1 MPPGI
6 QITETVI
13 DNSVEIIDSELIVE
27 EIQIKSC
34 PIDHDIGSFSIVLKE
49 SNATTNDTVC
59 SPTLNGKV
67 DTNGDVK
74 KDSSYVQN
82 YKEASL
88 AVAKDYSKLNGTD
101 EQKPMINGDS
111 TKTIAVKNIEEDKAV
126 VIAKKEPA
134 KKPVRKVTRPK
145 VLKNLESHNYLYD
158 RLYDSTCP
166 RVPNLCNERT
176 CLGSVMAIP
185 GRGDVARE
193 RDEVLSD
200 AKDFFGQYFASI
212 RRANTPAHEA
222 RWKTVQEEVASTG
235 TYQLTTTELVFG
247 AKLAWRNASRCIGRI
262 QWSKLQVFDCRQVTT
277 TSGMFEALCNH
288 IKYSTNKGNIRS
300 AITVFPQRTDC
311 SHDYRIWNSQLI
323 SYAGYRQPDGS
334 VLGDPMHCEFTELC
348 IKLGWKAPRT
358 AWDVLPLVLSANG
371 KDPDYFEIPRELVME
386 IPMTHPNYEWF
397 EDLQLRWYALPAVS
411 GMRFDCGGI
420 EFTANAFNGW
430 YMSTEIGCRNFCD
443 TNRLNMLE
451 KVAQLM
457 GLDTRTPV
465 TLWRDKALVEV
476 NVAVL
481 HSFQQHNATIVDHH
495 TAAESFIKH
504 LDNENRLR
512 SGCPADWIWIVPPM
526 SSSITPVF
534 HQEMALYYLR
544 PAYEYQEP
552 AWKTHQWQKSKPIT
566 GKRPIN
572 RKFHFKQIARA
583 VKFTSKLFG
592 RALSKRIKATV
603 LYATETGKS
612 EQYAKELGVIF
623 GHAFNAQVHCM
634 ADYDITSIEHEALLL
649 VVTSTFGNG
658 DPPENGVAFGD
669 HLCEIL
675 YADHVGNESA
685 ANSQLATPKSFIKAN
700 SQMEFQKY
708 TVTNPKQLSRLESLK
723 GSGTETASIDSF
735 GPLSNVRFAVFALGS
750 SAYPNFCNFGKYVDK
765 LLGDLGGERIHD
777 LATGDEMCGQDQAFR
792 KWASG
797 VFNVACET
805 FCLDDDETL
814 QEAKRAL
821 GTVALSEETVRFSDP
836 ESCPPTLPVALQS
849 AVNRQLVSCVVR
861 ANKDLGDESA
871 ERSTIFIDLEPK
883 ESIKY
888 DPGDHVGMLACNRQ
902 ELVEGLLGRLKD
914 VDDYDEPLQLQLMK
928 ETHTSSGPVKS
939 WEPHERLP
947 AVSVRDLFTRFLDIT
962 TPPTT
967 ILLQY
972 LATTCE
978 NDEQRRQLN
987 LLAND
992 PAAYEDWRLYNFPTL
1007 LEVLEQFPSARPS
1020 GSLLAALLSP
1030 LQPRFYSISSSPL
1043 AHPKRLHL
1051 TVAVVSYKTQD
1062 GVGPLHYGVCSNYL
1076 MDRKPGD
1083 EVYLFIRSA
1092 PNFHLPQDPAV
1103 PLILIGPGTG
1113 IAPFRGFWHHRR
1125 AMISPRNRANA
1136 GPVWLFFGC
1145 RTRTMDLYREEKEQA
1160 KKDGVLSKVFLA
1172 LSREKGVPKMYVQEL
1187 AETVGSDIHD
1197 LLLNKG
1203 AHFYVCGDCKMAED
1217 VHQKLKGIIKKYGE
1231 MTDEQAQNIMYML
1244 KEENRYHEDI
1254 FGITLRTAEVHSA
1267 SRESARRNRVAEL
1280 P

>member
-1 MPPGI
+1 MAPGVVPNPDVMI
-6 QITETVI
+6 NGPLDVI
-13 DNSVEIIDSELIVE
+13 AQNDRIIPEIKESIP
-27 EIQIKSC
+27 KSC
-34 PIDHDIGSFSIVLKE
+34 PIDHLDDVSVNDVGMKIVKL
-49 SNATTNDTVC
+49 D
-59 SPTLNGKV
+59 
-67 DTNGDVK
+67 K
-74 KDSSYVQN
+74 KQ
-82 YKEASL
+82 
-88 AVAKDYSKLNGTD
+88 
-101 EQKPMINGDS
+101 P
-111 TKTIAVKNIEEDKAV
+111 
-126 VIAKKEPA
+126 
-134 KKPVRKVTRPK
+134 RKVVRPK
-145 VLKNLESHNYLYD
+145 VLKNHETREYLYD
-158 RLYDSTCP
+158 RLYDTTCP
-166 RVPNLCNERT
+166 RVSTLCNEKT
-176 CLGSVMAIP
+176 CLGSLMAIP
-185 GRGDVARE
+185 GRGDVP
-193 RDEVLSD
+193 RDPEEVLND
-200 AKDFFGQYFASI
+200 AKDFLGQYFASI

-222 RWKTVQEEVASTG
+222 RWKVVQEEVAKTG

-300 AITVFPQRTDC
+300 AITVFPQRTDGK
-311 SHDYRIWNSQLI
+311 HDYRIWNSQLI
-323 SYAGYRQPDGS
+323 SYAGYRQPDGT

-348 IKLGWKAPRT
+348 LKLGWKPPKT
-358 AWDVLPLVLSANG
+358 AWDILPLVLSANG

-386 IPMTHPNYEWF
+386 IHMTHPTYEWF
-397 EDLQLRWYALPAVS
+397 EELQLRWYALPAVS
-411 GMRFDCGGI
+411 SMRFDCGGI

-451 KVAQLM
+451 KVAEKM

-465 TLWRDKALVEV
+465 NLWKDKTLVEV

-495 TAAESFIKH
+495 TASESFIKH

-603 LYATETGKS
+603 LFATETGKS

-634 ADYDITSIEHEALLL
+634 SDYDITCIEHEALLL

-658 DPPENGVAFGD
+658 DPPENGVEFAE
-669 HLCEIL
+669 HLCELL
-675 YADHVGNESA
+675 YADQVGDESTGA
-685 ANSQLATPKSFIKAN
+685 SQMLTPKSFIKAN
-700 SQMEFQKY
+700 SQIELQRY
-708 TVTNPKQLSRLESLK
+708 AVTNPKQLSRLESLK
-723 GSGTETASIDSF
+723 GSATDATSIDNF

-765 LLGDLGGERIHD
+765 LLGELGGERIHD
-777 LATGDEMCGQDQAFR
+777 VATGDEMCGQDQAFR
-792 KWASG
+792 KWASS

-821 GTVALSEETVRFSDP
+821 GTVTLSEETVRFAYP
-836 ESCPPTLPVALQS
+836 AGKPPTLLNGLQS
-849 AVNRQLVSCVVR
+849 ALNRQLITCTVK
-861 ANKDLGDESA
+861 ANKDLGDSTA
-871 ERSTIFIDLEPK
+871 ERSTIFIDMEPK
-883 ESIKY
+883 SEIKY
-888 DPGDHVGMLACNRQ
+888 DPGDHVGIIACNRK
-902 ELVEGLLGRLKD
+902 ELVDNLLARLKD
-914 VDDYDEPLQLQLMK
+914 IEDFDTPVNLQLMK
-928 ETHTSSGPVKS
+928 ETHTSNGPVKS

-947 AVSVRDLFTRFLDIT
+947 PVSVRDLFTRFLDIT

-972 LATTCE
+972 LAKTCS
-978 NDEQRRQLN
+978 DETQRKQLTI
-987 LLAND
+987 LATD
-992 PAAYEDWRLYNFPTL
+992 PSAYEDWRHFYFPTL
-1007 LEVLEQFPSARPS
+1007 SEVLDQFPSAKPS
-1020 GSLLAALLSP
+1020 ASLLAALLSP

-1051 TVAVVSYKTQD
+1051 TVAVVTYRTQD
-1062 GVGPLHYGVCSNYL
+1062 GEGPVHYGVCSNYL

-1092 PNFHLPQDPAV
+1092 PNFHLPQDLSV

-1113 IAPFRGFWHHRR
+1113 IAPFRGFWHHRKALLNTR
-1125 AMISPRNRANA
+1125 ARPNA

-1160 KKDGVLSKVFLA
+1160 LRDGVLSKVFLA
-1172 LSREKGVPKMYVQEL
+1172 LSREKNIPKMYVQEL
-1187 AETVGSDIHD
+1187 AEKEGAEIHD
-1197 LLLNKG
+1197 LLINSG

-1217 VHQKLKGIIKKYGE
+1217 VHQKLKGIIKKHGN
-1231 MTDEQAQNIMYML
+1231 MTDEQAQNFMFIL

-1267 SRESARRNRVAEL
+1267 SRESARRNRVAAL

>member
-1 MPPGI
+1 MAPGVI
-6 QITETVI
+6 QNAESLLDSALKSISA
-13 DNSVEIIDSELIVE
+13 DRSGIIDQLTSG
-27 EIQIKSC
+27 KSC
-34 PIDHDIGSFSIVLKE
+34 PIDHAESVIDSVVLSVVKSDEKE
-49 SNATTNDTVC
+49 NQSRA
-59 SPTLNGKV
+59 V
-67 DTNGDVK
+67 DG
-74 KDSSYVQN
+74 
-82 YKEASL
+82 
-88 AVAKDYSKLNGTD
+88 VAKFEITKL
-101 EQKPMINGDS
+101 
-111 TKTIAVKNIEEDKAV
+111 DKKV
-126 VIAKKEPA
+126 P
-134 KKPVRKVTRPK
+134 RKVIRPK
-145 VLKNLESHNYLYD
+145 VLKNHESREYLYD
-158 RLYDSTCP
+158 RLYDTTCP
-166 RVPNLCNERT
+166 RVPTLCNERA
-176 CLGSVMAIP
+176 CLGSLMAIP
-185 GRGDVARE
+185 GRGDVPRE
-193 RDEVLSD
+193 SEEVLND
-200 AKDFFGQYFASI
+200 AKDFLGQYFASI

-222 RWKTVQEEVASTG
+222 RWKAVQEEVAKTG

-300 AITVFPQRTDC
+300 AITVFPQRTDGK
-311 SHDYRIWNSQLI
+311 HDYRIWNSQLI
-323 SYAGYRQPDGS
+323 SYAGYRQPDGT

-348 IKLGWKAPRT
+348 LKLGWKPSRT
-358 AWDVLPLVLSANG
+358 AWDILPLVLSANG
-371 KDPDYFEIPRELVME
+371 KDPDYFEIPRDLVME
-386 IPMTHPNYEWF
+386 IQMTHPNYEWF
-397 EDLQLRWYALPAVS
+397 RELELRWYALPAVS
-411 GMRFDCGGI
+411 SMRFDCGGI

-451 KVAQLM
+451 KVAQKM

-465 TLWRDKALVEV
+465 NLWKDKALVEV
-476 NVAVL
+476 NIAVL

-495 TAAESFIKH
+495 TASESFIKH

-658 DPPENGVAFGD
+658 DPPENGVAFGE

-675 YADHVGNESA
+675 YADQVAGEDSTGS
-685 ANSQLATPKSFIKAN
+685 SQMLTPKSFIKAN
-700 SQMEFQKY
+700 SQIELQRY
-708 TVTNPKQLSRLESLK
+708 STGNPKQLNRLESLK
-723 GSGTETASIDSF
+723 GSATDAASIDSF

-777 LATGDEMCGQDQAFR
+777 VATGDEMCGQDQAFR
-792 KWASG
+792 KWASS

-821 GTVALSEETVRFSDP
+821 GSFTLSEETVRFA
-836 ESCPPTLPVALQS
+836 CPAVQPPALPVALQS
-849 AVNRQLVSCVVR
+849 ALNRQLVTCIVK
-861 ANKDLGDESA
+861 ANKDLGDSSA
-871 ERSTIFIDLEPK
+871 ERSTIFIDMEPK
-883 ESIKY
+883 SEIKY
-888 DPGDHVGMLACNRQ
+888 DPGDHVGIIACNRK
-902 ELVEGLLGRLKD
+902 ELVESLLARLKD
-914 VDDYDEPLQLQLMK
+914 VSDYNEPVQLQLMK

-947 AVSVRDLFTRFLDIT
+947 PVSVRDLFTRFLDIT

-972 LATTCE
+972 LAKTCE
-978 NDEQRRQLN
+978 NDEEKKQLN
-987 LLAND
+987 ILATD
-992 PAAYEDWRLYNFPTL
+992 PAAYEDWRHFHFPTL
-1007 LEVLEQFPSARPS
+1007 PEVLDQFPSAKPS
-1020 GSLLAALLSP
+1020 ASLLAALLSP
-1030 LQPRFYSISSSPL
+1030 LQPRFYSISSSPI

-1051 TVAVVSYKTQD
+1051 TVAVVTYRTQD
-1062 GVGPLHYGVCSNYL
+1062 GEGPVHYGVCSNYL

-1092 PNFHLPQDPAV
+1092 PNFHLPQDLTV

-1113 IAPFRGFWHHRR
+1113 IAPFRGFWHHRKAQLTSR
-1125 AMISPRNRANA
+1125 SRPTA

-1145 RTRTMDLYREEKEQA
+1145 RTKTMDLYREEKEQA
-1160 KKDGVLSKVFLA
+1160 LKEGVLSKVFLA
-1172 LSREKGVPKMYVQEL
+1172 LSREKNIPKMYVQEL
-1187 AETVGSDIHD
+1187 AENEGSEIYE
-1197 LLLNKG
+1197 LLVNRG

-1217 VHQKLKGIIKKYGE
+1217 VHQKLKGIIKKHGA
-1231 MTDEQAQNIMYML
+1231 MTDEQVQNFMFLL

-1267 SRESARRNRVAEL
+1267 SRESARRNRVAAQ

>member
-1 MPPGI
+1 MAPGVI
-6 QITETVI
+6 QNSETIINNSLEVI
-13 DNSVEIIDSELIVE
+13 AADNGAFMNQLLV
-27 EIQIKSC
+27 QPKTC
-34 PIDHDIGSFSIVLKE
+34 PIDHFDFPE
-49 SNATTNDTVC
+49 
-59 SPTLNGKV
+59 
-67 DTNGDVK
+67 
-74 KDSSYVQN
+74 
-82 YKEASL
+82 
-88 AVAKDYSKLNGTD
+88 NGTED
-101 EQKPMINGDS
+101 GQ
-111 TKTIAVKNIEEDKAV
+111 VKIEEV
-126 VIAKKEPA
+126 KEL
-134 KKPVRKVTRPK
+134 KKPVRRVIRPK
-145 VLKNLESHNYLYD
+145 VLKNYESHDYLYD
-158 RLYDSTCP
+158 RLYEDTCP
-166 RVPNLCNERT
+166 RVPTLCNERA
-176 CLGSVMAIP
+176 CLGSLMAIP
-185 GRGDVARE
+185 GRGE
-193 RDEVLSD
+193 EPRDPEEVLND

-222 RWKTVQEEVASTG
+222 RWKLVQDEVARTG

-300 AITVFPQRTDC
+300 AITVFPQRTDGK
-311 SHDYRIWNSQLI
+311 HDYRIWNSQLI
-323 SYAGYRQPDGS
+323 SYAGYRQPDGT

-348 IKLGWKAPRT
+348 IKLGWKPPRT
-358 AWDVLPLVLSANG
+358 AWDILPLVLSANG

-386 IPMTHPNYEWF
+386 IHMTHPGYDWF
-397 EDLQLRWYALPAVS
+397 EELNLRWYALPAVS
-411 GMRFDCGGI
+411 SMRFDCGGI

-443 TNRLNMLE
+443 TNRLNVLE
-451 KVAQLM
+451 KVAQKM

-465 TLWRDKALVEV
+465 NLWRDKALVEV

-481 HSFQQHNATIVDHH
+481 HSFQQQNATIVDHH
-495 TAAESFIKH
+495 TASESFIKH

-544 PAYEYQEP
+544 PSYEYQEP

-658 DPPENGVAFGD
+658 DPPENGVAFGE

-675 YADHVGNESA
+675 YTDQVGEEMTGN
-685 ANSQLATPKSFIKAN
+685 QMLTPKSFIKAN
-700 SQMEFQKY
+700 SQMELQRY
-708 TVTNPKQLSRLESLK
+708 AAGNPKKLSRLESLK
-723 GSGTETASIDSF
+723 GSATDATSIDSF

-777 LATGDEMCGQDQAFR
+777 IATGDEMCGQDQAFR
-792 KWASG
+792 KWASS

-821 GTVALSEETVRFSDP
+821 GTVALSEETVRFAHAVGR
-836 ESCPPTLPVALQS
+836 PPTLPAALQS
-849 AVNRQLVSCVVR
+849 ALNKQFVTCIVK
-861 ANKDLGDESA
+861 ANKDLGDASA
-871 ERSTIFIDLEPK
+871 ERSTIFIDMEPK
-883 ESIKY
+883 DEIKY
-888 DPGDHVGMLACNRQ
+888 DPGDHVGIIACNRK
-902 ELVEGLLGRLKD
+902 ELVDGLLARLQD
-914 VDDYDEPLQLQLMK
+914 VDDFDEPLQLQLMK

-947 AVSVRDLFTRFLDIT
+947 VLSVRDLFTRFLDIT

-972 LATTCE
+972 LAKTCE
-978 NDEQRRQLN
+978 DEEERKQLSI
-987 LLAND
+987 LATD
-992 PAAYEDWRLYNFPTL
+992 PGAYEDWRHFHFPTL
-1007 LEVLEQFPSARPS
+1007 PEVLDQFQSARPS
-1020 GSLLAALLSP
+1020 ASLIAALLSP
-1030 LQPRFYSISSSPL
+1030 LQPRFYSISSSPI

-1051 TVAVVSYKTQD
+1051 TVAVVTYRTQD
-1062 GVGPLHYGVCSNYL
+1062 GEGPVHYGVCSNYL

-1092 PNFHLPQDPAV
+1092 PNFHLPQDLSV

-1125 AMISPRNRANA
+1125 AMLNSRSRQNA

-1145 RTRTMDLYREEKEQA
+1145 RTKTMDLYREEKEQA
-1160 KKDGVLSKVFLA
+1160 LKEGVLSKVFLA
-1172 LSREKGVPKMYVQEL
+1172 LSREKCVPKMYVQEV
-1187 AETVGSDIHD
+1187 AEKEGQEIHD
-1197 LLLNKG
+1197 LLINRG

-1217 VHQKLKGIIKKYGE
+1217 VHQKLKGIIKKHGN
-1231 MTDEQAQNIMYML
+1231 MTDDQVQNFMFML

-1254 FGITLRTAEVHSA
+1254 FGITLRTAEVHNA
-1267 SRESARRNRVAEL
+1267 SRESARRNRVAAQ

>member
-1 MPPGI
+1 M
-6 QITETVI
+6 
-13 DNSVEIIDSELIVE
+13 
-27 EIQIKSC
+27 
-34 PIDHDIGSFSIVLKE
+34 SFILFQ
-49 SNATTNDTVC
+49 
-59 SPTLNGKV
+59 PT
-67 DTNGDVK
+67 
-74 KDSSYVQN
+74 
-82 YKEASL
+82 
-88 AVAKDYSKLNGTD
+88 
-101 EQKPMINGDS
+101 
-111 TKTIAVKNIEEDKAV
+111 
-126 VIAKKEPA
+126 
-134 KKPVRKVTRPK
+134 
-145 VLKNLESHNYLYD
+145 
-158 RLYDSTCP
+158 
-166 RVPNLCNERT
+166 LCNEKS

-185 GRGDVARE
+185 GRGDE
-193 RDEVLSD
+193 PRDPEEVLND
-200 AKDFFGQYFASI
+200 AKDFLGQYFASI

-222 RWKTVQEEVASTG
+222 RWNAVQEEVEKTG

-300 AITVFPQRTDC
+300 AITLFPQRTDGK
-311 SHDYRIWNSQLI
+311 HDYRIWNSQLI
-323 SYAGYRQPDGS
+323 SYAGYKQPDGT

-348 IKLGWKAPRT
+348 LKLGWKPPRT
-358 AWDVLPLVLSANG
+358 AWDILPLVLSANG
-371 KDPDYFEIPRELVME
+371 KDPDYFEIPRELIME
-386 IPMTHPNYEWF
+386 IHMTHPTYEWF
-397 EDLQLRWYALPAVS
+397 EDLNLRWYALPAVS
-411 GMRFDCGGI
+411 SMRFDCGGI

-443 TNRLNMLE
+443 SNRLNMLE
-451 KVAQLM
+451 KVAQKM
-457 GLDTRTPV
+457 GCDTRTPV
-465 TLWRDKALVEV
+465 TLWKDKALVET

-495 TAAESFIKH
+495 TASESFVKH

-544 PAYEYQEP
+544 PSYEYQEP

-566 GKRPIN
+566 GKKPIN

-675 YADHVGNESA
+675 YADQVEEAGNQ
-685 ANSQLATPKSFIKAN
+685 NMPTPKSFIKAN
-700 SQMEFQKY
+700 SQIELQKF
-708 TVTNPKQLSRLESLK
+708 TVGNPKQLNRLESLK
-723 GSGTETASIDSF
+723 GSATDTASIDSF

-777 LATGDEMCGQDQAFR
+777 VATGDEMCGQDQAFR
-792 KWASG
+792 KWASS

-821 GTVALSEETVRFSDP
+821 GTVTLSEETVRFTNP
-836 ESCPPTLPVALQS
+836 ETNAPSLTVALQS
-849 AVNRQLVSCVVR
+849 TLNRQLITCIVK
-861 ANKDLGDESA
+861 ANKDLGDDSA
-871 ERSTIFIDLEPK
+871 ERSTIFIEMEPK
-883 ESIKY
+883 DEIKY
-888 DPGDHVGMLACNRQ
+888 DPGDHVGIIACNRK
-902 ELVEGLLGRLKD
+902 ELVDVLLARLKD
-914 VDDYDEPLQLQLMK
+914 VSEYDEPLQLQLMK

-947 AVSVRDLFTRFLDIT
+947 VVTVRELFTRFLDIT

-978 NDEQRRQLN
+978 NEDERTQLS
-987 LLAND
+987 LLASD
-992 PAAYEDWRLYNFPTL
+992 PGAYEDWRHFHFPTL
-1007 LEVLEQFPSARPS
+1007 PEVLEQFPSARPNA
-1020 GSLLAALLSP
+1020 SLLAAFLSP
-1030 LQPRFYSISSSPL
+1030 LQPRFYSISSSPI
-1043 AHPKRLHL
+1043 AHPKKLHL
-1051 TVAVVSYKTQD
+1051 TVAVVTYRTQE
-1062 GVGPLHYGVCSNYL
+1062 GEGPVHYGVCSNYL

-1083 EVYLFIRSA
+1083 KVYLFIRSA
-1092 PNFHLPQDPAV
+1092 PNFHLPEDLSV

-1125 AMISPRNRANA
+1125 ALLNAQARPNA

-1145 RTRTMDLYREEKEQA
+1145 RTKTMDLYREEKEQA
-1160 KKDGVLSKVFLA
+1160 LKEKVLSRVFLA
-1172 LSREKGVPKMYVQEL
+1172 LSREKNIPKMYVQEL
-1187 AETVGSDIHD
+1187 AEKEGAEIHD
-1197 LLLNKG
+1197 LLINRG

-1217 VHQKLKGIIKKYGE
+1217 VNQKLKGIIMKYSS
-1231 MTDEQAQNIMYML
+1231 MTKDQVQNYMLKL

-1267 SRESARRNRVAEL
+1267 SRESARRNRVAAQ

>member
-1 MPPGI
+1 MAPG
-6 QITETVI
+6 VI
-13 DNSVEIIDSELIVE
+13 KNSHTNNTLEAIAHEEGLIKELAKE
-27 EIQIKSC
+27 AC
-34 PIDHDIGSFSIVLKE
+34 PIGHLDLADNEK
-49 SNATTNDTVC
+49 
-59 SPTLNGKV
+59 NGV
-67 DTNGDVK
+67 NGNEDVK
-74 KDSSYVQN
+74 IRIT
-82 YKEASL
+82 
-88 AVAKDYSKLNGTD
+88 KL
-101 EQKPMINGDS
+101 
-111 TKTIAVKNIEEDKAV
+111 DKKV
-126 VIAKKEPA
+126 P
-134 KKPVRKVTRPK
+134 RKVARPK
-145 VLKNLESHNYLYD
+145 VLKNNESKEYLYD
-158 RLYDSTCP
+158 RLYETTSP
-166 RVPNLCNERT
+166 RVPTLCNERA
-176 CLGSVMAIP
+176 CLGSLMAIP
-185 GRGDVARE
+185 GRGDVPRSPE
-193 RDEVLSD
+193 EVLSD
-200 AKDFFGQYFASI
+200 AKDFLGQYFASI
-212 RRANTPAHEA
+212 RRANTVAHEA
-222 RWKTVQEEVASTG
+222 RWKTVQEEVVKTG

-300 AITVFPQRTDC
+300 AITMFPQRTDGK
-311 SHDYRIWNSQLI
+311 HDYRIWNSQLI
-323 SYAGYRQPDGS
+323 SYAGYKQPDGT

-348 IKLGWKAPRT
+348 MKLGWKPPRT
-358 AWDVLPLVLSANG
+358 AWDILPLVLSANG

-386 IPMTHPNYEWF
+386 IHMTHPTYEWF
-397 EDLQLRWYALPAVS
+397 EELQLRWYALPAVS
-411 GMRFDCGGI
+411 SMRFDCGGI

-443 TNRLNMLE
+443 TNRLNMLG
-451 KVAQLM
+451 KVAAKM

-465 TLWRDKALVEV
+465 NLWKDKALVEV

-495 TAAESFIKH
+495 TASESFIKH

-634 ADYDITSIEHEALLL
+634 MDYDITSIEHEALLL

-658 DPPENGVAFGD
+658 DPPENGVAFGEN
-669 HLCEIL
+669 LCEIL
-675 YADHVGNESA
+675 YADQVGEDSSGG
-685 ANSQLATPKSFIKAN
+685 SQLLTPKSLIKAN
-700 SQMEFQKY
+700 SQIEYQKY
-708 TVTNPKQLSRLESLK
+708 AVGNPRQLSRLESLK
-723 GSGTETASIDSF
+723 GSATDATSIDSF

-792 KWASG
+792 KWASS

-821 GTVALSEETVRFSDP
+821 GTVALSEETVRFITP
-836 ESCPPTLPVALQS
+836 EVKPPELLTALQS
-849 AVNRQLVSCVVR
+849 TMNRQLTTCIVK
-861 ANKDLGDESA
+861 ANKDLGDTSA
-871 ERSTIFIDLEPK
+871 ERSTIFIDMEPMG
-883 ESIKY
+883 EINY
-888 DPGDHVGMLACNRQ
+888 DPGDHVGIMACNRK
-902 ELVEGLLGRLKD
+902 ELVDRLLSRLKD
-914 VDDYDEPLQLQLMK
+914 VDNYDEPLQLQLMK

-939 WEPHERLP
+939 WEPHEKLP
-947 AVSVRDLFTRFLDIT
+947 PITLRDLFTRFLDIT

-972 LATTCE
+972 LATTCDNE
-978 NDEQRRQLN
+978 EERKQLST
-987 LLAND
+987 LATD
-992 PAAYEDWRLYNFPTL
+992 PAAYEDWRHYHFPTL
-1007 LEVLEQFPSARPS
+1007 PEVLTQFPSTKPRA
-1020 GSLLAALLSP
+1020 SLLAAILSP
-1030 LQPRFYSISSSPL
+1030 LQPRFYSISSSPI

-1051 TVAVVSYKTQD
+1051 TVAVVTYRTQD
-1062 GVGPLHYGVCSNYL
+1062 GEGPVHYGVCSNYL

-1092 PNFHLPQDPAV
+1092 PNFHLPHDLSV

-1113 IAPFRGFWHHRR
+1113 IAPFRGFWHHRKALLNTR
-1125 AMISPRNRANA
+1125 TRSNI

-1160 KKDGVLSKVFLA
+1160 LKDGVLSKVFLA
-1172 LSREKGVPKMYVQEL
+1172 LSREKTIPKMYVQEL
-1187 AETVGSDIHD
+1187 AEMEGAEIHD
-1197 LLLNKG
+1197 LLVNKG
-1203 AHFYVCGDCKMAED
+1203 GHFYVCGDCKMAED
-1217 VHQKLKGIIKKYGE
+1217 VNQKLRGIIKKHGD
-1231 MTDEQAQNIMYML
+1231 MTDEQVQNFMFIM

-1267 SRESARRNRVAEL
+1267 SRESARRNRVAAQ

>member
-1 MPPGI
+1 MAPGVAQNSETI
-6 QITETVI
+6 INDSIANGTLTIGNGTLTIGNGTLTIANGNGSVVKEVVETVKACP
-13 DNSVEIIDSELIVE
+13 VEL
-27 EIQIKSC
+27 
-34 PIDHDIGSFSIVLKE
+34 P
-49 SNATTNDTVC
+49 C
-59 SPTLNGKV
+59 SKV
-67 DTNGDVK
+67 
-74 KDSSYVQN
+74 
-82 YKEASL
+82 
-88 AVAKDYSKLNGTD
+88 
-101 EQKPMINGDS
+101 
-111 TKTIAVKNIEEDKAV
+111 
-126 VIAKKEPA
+126 
-134 KKPVRKVTRPK
+134 KPVRRVIRPK
-145 VLKNLESHNYLYD
+145 VLKNLESHDYLYD
-158 RLYDSTCP
+158 RLYDTTCP
-166 RVPNLCNERT
+166 RAPSLCNEKA
-176 CLGSVMAIP
+176 CLGSLMAIP
-185 GRGDVARE
+185 GRGEVPRE
-193 RDEVLSD
+193 PEEVLND
-200 AKDFFGQYFASI
+200 AKDFLGQYFASI

-222 RWKTVQEEVASTG
+222 RWKVVQEEVAKTG

-288 IKYSTNKGNIRS
+288 MKYSTNKGNIRS
-300 AITVFPQRTDC
+300 AMTVFPQRTDMQ
-311 SHDYRIWNSQLI
+311 HDYRIWNSQLI
-323 SYAGYRQPDGS
+323 SYAGYRQPDGT

-348 IKLGWKAPRT
+348 LKLGWKPPKT
-358 AWDVLPLVLSANG
+358 AWDILPLVLSANG
-371 KDPDYFEIPRELVME
+371 KDPDYFDIPRELVME
-386 IPMTHPNYEWF
+386 INMTHPTYEWF
-397 EDLQLRWYALPAVS
+397 EELNLRWYALPAVAN
-411 GMRFDCGGI
+411 MRFDCGGI

-451 KVAQLM
+451 KVAQKM
-457 GLDTRTPV
+457 GLDTRTPI
-465 TLWRDKALVEV
+465 TLWKDKALVEC

-495 TAAESFIKH
+495 TASESFIKH

-526 SSSITPVF
+526 SSSVTPVF
-534 HQEMALYYLR
+534 HQEMALYYLK
-544 PAYEYQEP
+544 PSYEYQEP

-612 EQYAKELGVIF
+612 EQFAKELGVIF

-658 DPPENGVAFGD
+658 DPPENGVAFGE
-669 HLCEIL
+669 HLCELL
-675 YADHVGNESA
+675 YADQVGEEGSGN
-685 ANSQLATPKSFIKAN
+685 QMLTPKSFIKAN
-700 SQMEFQKY
+700 SQMEMQRWSG
-708 TVTNPKQLSRLESLK
+708 NPKKLNRLESLK
-723 GSGTETASIDSF
+723 GSTTDATSIDCF

-797 VFNVACET
+797 VFNVSCET

-821 GTVALSEETVRFSDP
+821 GTVALSEETVRFAPP
-836 ESCPPTLPVALQS
+836 EVRPPTLQVALKTALNKKFIQ
-849 AVNRQLVSCVVR
+849 CVVK
-861 ANKDLGDESA
+861 ANKDLGDGSS
-871 ERSTIFIDLEPK
+871 ERSTIFIDMEPK
-883 ESIKY
+883 EEFKY
-888 DPGDHVGMLACNRQ
+888 DPGDHVGIIACNRK
-902 ELVEGLLGRLKD
+902 ELVDSILLRLKD
-914 VDDYDEPLQLQLMK
+914 VDDYDQPLQLQLMK

-947 AVSVRDLFTRFLDIT
+947 VMSVRELFTRFLDIT

-978 NDEQRRQLN
+978 NEDERNQLN
-987 LLAND
+987 SLATE
-992 PAAYEDWRLYNFPTL
+992 PGAYEDWRHFYFPTVS
-1007 LEVLEQFPSARPS
+1007 EVLEQFSSARPS
-1020 GSLLAALLSP
+1020 ASLLAALLSP
-1030 LQPRFYSISSSPL
+1030 LQPRFYSISSSPI

-1051 TVAVVSYKTQD
+1051 TVAVVQYRTQD
-1062 GVGPLHYGVCSNYL
+1062 GEGPLHYGVCSNYL
-1076 MDRKPGD
+1076 MDRNPGD
-1083 EVYLFIRSA
+1083 EVYLFHRSA
-1092 PNFHLPQDPAV
+1092 PNFHLPQDLSV

-1125 AMISPRNRANA
+1125 AQLNTRKRPAA

-1145 RTRTMDLYREEKEQA
+1145 RTKSMNLYREEKEQA
-1160 KKDGVLSKVFLA
+1160 VKDGVLSKVFLA
-1172 LSREKGVPKMYVQEL
+1172 LSREKNIPKMYVQDL
-1187 AETVGSDIHD
+1187 AEQEGPEIQD
-1197 LLLNKG
+1197 LLVNRG

-1217 VHQKLKGIIKKYGE
+1217 VHQKLKGIIKKHGN
-1231 MTDEQAQNIMYML
+1231 MTDEQVQNFMYML

-1267 SRESARRNRVAEL
+1267 SRESARRNRVAAQ

>member
-1 MPPGI
+1 
-6 QITETVI
+6 
-13 DNSVEIIDSELIVE
+13 
-27 EIQIKSC
+27 
-34 PIDHDIGSFSIVLKE
+34 
-49 SNATTNDTVC
+49 
-59 SPTLNGKV
+59 
-67 DTNGDVK
+67 
-74 KDSSYVQN
+74 
-82 YKEASL
+82 
-88 AVAKDYSKLNGTD
+88 
-101 EQKPMINGDS
+101 
-111 TKTIAVKNIEEDKAV
+111 
-126 VIAKKEPA
+126 
-134 KKPVRKVTRPK
+134 
-145 VLKNLESHNYLYD
+145 
-158 RLYDSTCP
+158 
-166 RVPNLCNERT
+166 
-176 CLGSVMAIP
+176 
-185 GRGDVARE
+185 
-193 RDEVLSD
+193 
-200 AKDFFGQYFASI
+200 
-212 RRANTPAHEA
+212 
-222 RWKTVQEEVASTG
+222 
-235 TYQLTTTELVFG
+235 
-247 AKLAWRNASRCIGRI
+247 
-262 QWSKLQVFDCRQVTT
+262 
-277 TSGMFEALCNH
+277 
-288 IKYSTNKGNIRS
+288 
-300 AITVFPQRTDC
+300 
-311 SHDYRIWNSQLI
+311 
-323 SYAGYRQPDGS
+323 
-334 VLGDPMHCEFTELC
+334 MHCEFTELC
-348 IKLGWKAPRT
+348 LKLGWKPPKT
-358 AWDVLPLVLSANG
+358 AWDILPLVLSANG

-386 IPMTHPNYEWF
+386 VPMTHPTYEWF
-397 EDLQLRWYALPAVS
+397 EELKLRWYALPAVS
-411 GMRFDCGGI
+411 SMRFDCGGI

-451 KVAQLM
+451 KVAQKM

-465 TLWRDKALVEV
+465 NLWKDKALVEV

-495 TAAESFIKH
+495 TASESFIKH

-512 SGCPADWIWIVPPM
+512 SGCPADWIWIIPPM

-544 PAYEYQEP
+544 PSYEYQEP

-612 EQYAKELGVIF
+612 EQFAKELGVIF

-658 DPPENGVAFGD
+658 DPPENGVAFGE

-675 YADHVGNESA
+675 YADQVGEDPISN
-685 ANSQLATPKSFIKAN
+685 NQMMIPKTFIKAN
-700 SQMEFQKY
+700 SQMELQRYAVGNTK
-708 TVTNPKQLSRLESLK
+708 NLSRLESLK
-723 GSGTETASIDSF
+723 GSTTDATSIDSF

-792 KWASG
+792 KWASS

-821 GTVALSEETVRFSDP
+821 GTVALSEETVRFAHP
-836 ESCPPTLPVALQS
+836 EVCPLSLREALQS
-849 AVNRQLVSCVVR
+849 ALNKHLVTCIVK
-861 ANKDLGDESA
+861 ANKDLGDASA
-871 ERSTIFIDLEPK
+871 ERSTIFIDMDPK
-883 ESIKY
+883 EEIKY
-888 DPGDHVGMLACNRQ
+888 DPGDHVGIIACNRK
-902 ELVEGLLGRLKD
+902 ELVDSLLARVKD
-914 VDDYDEPLQLQLMK
+914 VEDYDEPLQLQLMK

-947 AVSVRDLFTRFLDIT
+947 VVSVRDLFTRLLDIT

-972 LATTCE
+972 LAKTCE
-978 NDEQRRQLN
+978 DEDEQRQLH
-987 LLAND
+987 LLATD
-992 PAAYEDWRLYNFPTL
+992 PGAYEDWRHFHFPTL
-1007 LEVLEQFPSARPS
+1007 PEVLDQFPSARPCA
-1020 GSLLAALLSP
+1020 SLLAALLSP
-1030 LQPRFYSISSSPL
+1030 LQPRFYSISSSPI

-1051 TVAVVSYKTQD
+1051 TVAVVTYRTQD
-1062 GVGPLHYGVCSNYL
+1062 GEGPVHYGVCSNYL

-1092 PNFHLPQDPAV
+1092 PNFHLPQDLSV

-1125 AMISPRNRANA
+1125 ALLKSRTHSAA

-1145 RTRTMDLYREEKEQA
+1145 RTKTMDLYREEKEQA
-1160 KKDGVLSKVFLA
+1160 LKDGVLSKVFLA
-1172 LSREKGVPKMYVQEL
+1172 LSREKNIPKMYVQEL
-1187 AETVGSDIHD
+1187 AEKEGAEIHD
-1197 LLLNKG
+1197 LLVNRG

-1217 VHQKLKGIIKKYGE
+1217 VHQKLKGIIKKHGN
-1231 MTDEQAQNIMYML
+1231 MTDEKVQNFMFML

-1254 FGITLRTAEVHSA
+1254 FGITLRTAEVHNA
-1267 SRESARRNRVAEL
+1267 SRESARRNRVAL
-1280 P
+1280 QP

>member
-1 MPPGI
+1 MAPGVI
-6 QITETVI
+6 QNSDTVLNSTLATI
-13 DNSVEIIDSELIVE
+13 AHNENLISGVTDDNKI
-27 EIQIKSC
+27 C
-34 PIDHDIGSFSIVLKE
+34 PIDHIVLSE
-49 SNATTNDTVC
+49 INDQ
-59 SPTLNGKV
+59 SGN
-67 DTNGDVK
+67 
-74 KDSSYVQN
+74 
-82 YKEASL
+82 
-88 AVAKDYSKLNGTD
+88 AKDLKIQIHKLD
-101 EQKPMINGDS
+101 R
-111 TKTIAVKNIEEDKAV
+111 
-126 VIAKKEPA
+126 
-134 KKPVRKVTRPK
+134 KKPRKVTRPK
-145 VLKNLESHNYLYD
+145 VLKNHESREYLYD
-158 RLYDSTCP
+158 RLYDTTCP
-166 RVPNLCNERT
+166 SVPTLCNEKA
-176 CLGSVMAIP
+176 CLGSLMAIP
-185 GRGDVARE
+185 GRGDVPRNSE
-193 RDEVLSD
+193 EVLND
-200 AKDFFGQYFASI
+200 AKDFLGQYFASI
-212 RRANTPAHEA
+212 RRANTVAHEA
-222 RWKTVQEEVASTG
+222 RWKTVQEEVAKTG

-300 AITVFPQRTDC
+300 AITVFPQRTDGK
-311 SHDYRIWNSQLI
+311 HDYRIWNSQLI
-323 SYAGYRQPDGS
+323 SYAGYKMPDGT

-348 IKLGWKAPRT
+348 LKLGWKPQRT
-358 AWDVLPLVLSANG
+358 AWDILPLVLSANG
-371 KDPDYFEIPRELVME
+371 KDPDYFEIPRDLVME
-386 IPMTHPNYEWF
+386 IHMSHPTYEWF
-397 EDLQLRWYALPAVS
+397 EELQLRWYALPAVS
-411 GMRFDCGGI
+411 SMRFDCGGI

-443 TNRLNMLE
+443 NNRLNMLE
-451 KVAQLM
+451 KVAEKM

-465 TLWRDKALVEV
+465 NLWKDKALVEV

-495 TAAESFIKH
+495 TASESFIKH

-612 EQYAKELGVIF
+612 EQYAKELGVTF
-623 GHAFNAQVHCM
+623 GHAFNAQVFTSSLEIKLG
-634 ADYDITSIEHEALLL
+634 ITAINLTGSGKNFSITPIETL
-649 VVTSTFGNG
+649 F
-658 DPPENGVAFGD
+658 AFGE
-669 HLCEIL
+669 HLCELL
-675 YADHVGNESA
+675 YADQVGEETSGG
-685 ANSQLATPKSFIKAN
+685 SQLLTPKSIIKAN
-700 SQMEFQKY
+700 SQIEFQRY
-708 TVTNPKQLSRLESLK
+708 AGNPKQLSRLESLK
-723 GSGTETASIDSF
+723 GSTTDAASIDSF

-792 KWASG
+792 KWASS

-821 GTVALSEETVRFSDP
+821 GTVALSEETVRFTIP
-836 ESCPPTLPVALQS
+836 IIKPPPLFNALQS
-849 AVNRQLVSCVVR
+849 AFNRQLVTCVVK
-861 ANKDLGDESA
+861 ANKDLGDTSA
-871 ERSTIFIDLEPK
+871 ERSTIFIDMEPK
-883 ESIKY
+883 GDINY
-888 DPGDHVGMLACNRQ
+888 DPGDHVGIMACNRK
-902 ELVEGLLGRLKD
+902 ELVDSLLARLKD
-914 VDDYDEPLQLQLMK
+914 IDNYDTPLQLQLMK

-939 WEPHERLP
+939 WEPHEKLP
-947 AVSVRDLFTRFLDIT
+947 VVSVRELFTRFLDIT
-962 TPPTT
+962 SPPTT

-972 LATTCE
+972 LATTCDNE
-978 NDEQRRQLN
+978 EERKQLIT
-987 LLAND
+987 LSTD
-992 PAAYEDWRLYNFPTL
+992 PAAYEDWRHYHFPTL
-1007 LEVLEQFPSARPS
+1007 PEVLRQFSSAKPSA
-1020 GSLLAALLSP
+1020 SLLAALLSP
-1030 LQPRFYSISSSPL
+1030 LQPRFYSISSSPI

-1051 TVAVVSYKTQD
+1051 TVAVVTYRTQD
-1062 GVGPLHYGVCSNYL
+1062 GEGPVHYGVCSNYL
-1076 MDRKPGD
+1076 MDRKSGD

-1092 PNFHLPQDPAV
+1092 PNFHLPHDLTV

-1125 AMISPRNRANA
+1125 ALLNSGSRLNA

-1145 RTRTMDLYREEKEQA
+1145 RTKTMDLYREEKENA
-1160 KKDGVLSKVFLA
+1160 LKEGVLSKVFLA
-1172 LSREKGVPKMYVQEL
+1172 LSREKNVPKVNINFL
-1187 AETVGSDIHD
+1187 
-1197 LLLNKG
+1197 
-1203 AHFYVCGDCKMAED
+1203 
-1217 VHQKLKGIIKKYGE
+1217 HQKLKGIIKKHGS
-1231 MTDEQAQNIMYML
+1231 MTDEQVQNFMFLL

-1267 SRESARRNRVAEL
+1267 SRESARRNRVAAQ

>member
-1 MPPGI
+1 MAPGVI
-6 QITETVI
+6 QNTELASPLT
-13 DNSVEIIDSELIVE
+13 SVENSTYIEQLVA
-27 EIQIKSC
+27 KKTC
-34 PIDHDIGSFSIVLKE
+34 PIDHNEFKSDLPDIENDVLIE
-49 SNATTNDTVC
+49 A
-59 SPTLNGKV
+59 
-67 DTNGDVK
+67 NGDVCKIEITKLDK
-74 KDSSYVQN
+74 KM
-82 YKEASL
+82 A
-88 AVAKDYSKLNGTD
+88 
-101 EQKPMINGDS
+101 
-111 TKTIAVKNIEEDKAV
+111 
-126 VIAKKEPA
+126 
-134 KKPVRKVTRPK
+134 RKVTRPK
-145 VLKNLESHNYLYD
+145 VLKNIESKEYLYD
-158 RLYDSTCP
+158 RLYDTTCP
-166 RVPNLCNERT
+166 RIPTLCNERA
-176 CLGSVMAIP
+176 CLGSLMAIP
-185 GRGDVARE
+185 GRGDVP
-193 RDEVLSD
+193 RDPEEVLND
-200 AKDFFGQYFASI
+200 AKDFLGQYFASI

-222 RWKTVQEEVASTG
+222 RWKAVQEEVVKSG

-300 AITVFPQRTDC
+300 AITVFPQRTDGK
-311 SHDYRIWNSQLI
+311 HDYRIWNSQLI
-323 SYAGYRQPDGS
+323 SYAGYRQPDGT

-348 IKLGWKAPRT
+348 LKLGWKPPRT
-358 AWDVLPLVLSANG
+358 AWDILPLVLSANG
-371 KDPDYFEIPRELVME
+371 KDPDYFEIPRDLVME
-386 IPMTHPNYEWF
+386 IKMTHPNYEWF
-397 EDLQLRWYALPAVS
+397 EELDLRWYALPAVS
-411 GMRFDCGGI
+411 NMRFDCGGI

-451 KVAQLM
+451 KVAQSM

-465 TLWRDKALVEV
+465 NLWKDKALVEV

-481 HSFQQHNATIVDHH
+481 HSFQQQNATIVDHH
-495 TAAESFIKH
+495 TASESFIKH

-658 DPPENGVAFGD
+658 DPPENGVAFGE

-675 YADHVGNESA
+675 YTDQVGGEDSTG
-685 ANSQLATPKSFIKAN
+685 SQMLTPKSFIKAN
-700 SQMEFQKY
+700 SQIELQRY
-708 TVTNPKQLSRLESLK
+708 ASGNPKQLSRLESLK
-723 GSGTETASIDSF
+723 GSATDATSIDSF

-777 LATGDEMCGQDQAFR
+777 VATGDEMCGQDQAFR
-792 KWASG
+792 KWASS

-821 GTVALSEETVRFSDP
+821 GSVTLSEETVRFAHP
-836 ESCPPTLPVALQS
+836 ACRPPALPVALQS
-849 AVNRQLVSCVVR
+849 ALNRQLVTCVVK
-861 ANKDLGDESA
+861 ANKDLGDSSA

-883 ESIKY
+883 SEIKY
-888 DPGDHVGMLACNRQ
+888 DPGDHVGIIACNRK
-902 ELVEGLLGRLKD
+902 ELVDTLLARLKD
-914 VDDYDEPLQLQLMK
+914 VNDYDEPVQLQLMK

-947 AVSVRDLFTRFLDIT
+947 AISVRDLFTRFLDIT

-972 LATTCE
+972 LAKTCDNE
-978 NDEQRRQLN
+978 DERKQLN
-987 LLAND
+987 ILASD
-992 PAAYEDWRLYNFPTL
+992 PAAYEDWRHFRFPTL
-1007 LEVLEQFPSARPS
+1007 PEVLDQFPSAKPS
-1020 GSLLAALLSP
+1020 ASLLAALLSP

-1043 AHPKRLHL
+1043 AHPKKLHL
-1051 TVAVVSYKTQD
+1051 TVAVVTYRTQD
-1062 GVGPLHYGVCSNYL
+1062 GEGPVHYGVCSNYL

-1092 PNFHLPQDPAV
+1092 PNFHLPQDLSV

-1125 AMISPRNRANA
+1125 AQLTPRTRSTA

-1145 RTRTMDLYREEKEQA
+1145 RTKTMDLYREEKEQA
-1160 KKDGVLSKVFLA
+1160 LKEGVLSKVFLA
-1172 LSREKGVPKMYVQEL
+1172 LSREKNVPKMYVQEV
-1187 AETVGSDIHD
+1187 AEKEGAEIHD
-1197 LLLNKG
+1197 LLVNRG

-1217 VHQKLKGIIKKYGE
+1217 VHQKLKGIIKKHGA
-1231 MTDEQAQNIMYML
+1231 MTDDQVHNFMFLL

-1267 SRESARRNRVAEL
+1267 SRESARRNRVAVQ

>member
-1 MPPGI
+1 MAPGVVQNPDTI
-6 QITETVI
+6 INNSLDAIATSHNGDLISEFLATE
-13 DNSVEIIDSELIVE
+13 S
-27 EIQIKSC
+27 IKSC
-34 PIDHDIGSFSIVLKE
+34 PIDHINGS
-49 SNATTNDTVC
+49 TN
-59 SPTLNGKV
+59 LNGQ
-67 DTNGDVK
+67 NGTEINTIKKTEVK
-74 KDSSYVQN
+74 K
-82 YKEASL
+82 
-88 AVAKDYSKLNGTD
+88 
-101 EQKPMINGDS
+101 
-111 TKTIAVKNIEEDKAV
+111 
-126 VIAKKEPA
+126 
-134 KKPVRKVTRPK
+134 VRKVIRPK
-145 VLKNLESHNYLYD
+145 VLKNMESMEYLYD
-158 RLYDSTCP
+158 RLYETECP
-166 RVPNLCNERT
+166 RIPTLCNEKS

-185 GRGDVARE
+185 GRGDVPRE
-193 RDEVLSD
+193 QEEVLND
-200 AKDFFGQYFASI
+200 AKDFLGQYFASI

-222 RWKTVQEEVASTG
+222 RWVAVQEEVAKTG

-300 AITVFPQRTDC
+300 AITVFPQRTDGM
-311 SHDYRIWNSQLI
+311 HDYRIWNSQLI
-323 SYAGYRQPDGS
+323 SYAGYRQPDGT

-348 IKLGWKAPRT
+348 LKLGWKSPRT
-358 AWDVLPLVLSANG
+358 AWDILPLVLSANG

-386 IPMTHPNYEWF
+386 IHMTHPTYEWF
-397 EDLQLRWYALPAVS
+397 EELELRWYALPAVS
-411 GMRFDCGGI
+411 SMRFDCGGI
-420 EFTANAFNGW
+420 EFTGNAFNGW

-451 KVAQLM
+451 KVAQKM

-465 TLWRDKALVEV
+465 NLWKDKALVEV

-481 HSFQQHNATIVDHH
+481 HSFQQQNATIVDHH
-495 TAAESFIKH
+495 TASESFIKH

-512 SGCPADWIWIVPPM
+512 SGCPADWIWITPPM

-658 DPPENGVAFGD
+658 DPPENGVAFGE

-675 YADHVGNESA
+675 CADQVGDELTGN
-685 ANSQLATPKSFIKAN
+685 QMLTPKSFIKAN
-700 SQMEFQKY
+700 SQIEMQRY
-708 TVTNPKQLSRLESLK
+708 AASNPKLNRLESLK
-723 GSGTETASIDSF
+723 GSATDATSIDSF

-765 LLGDLGGERIHD
+765 LLGELGGERIHD
-777 LATGDEMCGQDQAFR
+777 VATGDEMCGQDQAFR
-792 KWASG
+792 KWASS

-821 GTVALSEETVRFSDP
+821 GTVALSEETVRFSRTGGGK
-836 ESCPPTLPVALQS
+836 PPSLPAALQS
-849 AVNRQLVSCVVR
+849 ALNKQFVTCIVK
-861 ANKDLGDESA
+861 ANKDLGDASA

-883 ESIKY
+883 SEIKY
-888 DPGDHVGMLACNRQ
+888 DPGDHVGIVACNRK
-902 ELVEGLLGRLKD
+902 ELVDSLLARLKD
-914 VDDYDEPLQLQLMK
+914 VDDYDEPLQVQLMK

-947 AVSVRDLFTRFLDIT
+947 ILSVRDLFTRFLDIT

-978 NDEQRRQLN
+978 NEEEKKQLN
-987 LLAND
+987 ILATE
-992 PAAYEDWRLYNFPTL
+992 PGAYEDWRHFHFPTL
-1007 LEVLEQFPSARPS
+1007 PEVLQQFASARPS
-1020 GSLLAALLSP
+1020 ASLLAALLSP
-1030 LQPRFYSISSSPL
+1030 LQPRFYSISSSPI

-1051 TVAVVSYKTQD
+1051 TVAVVTYRTQD
-1062 GVGPLHYGVCSNYL
+1062 GEGPVHYGVCSNYL

-1092 PNFHLPQDPAV
+1092 PNFHLPQDLSV

-1125 AMISPRNRANA
+1125 ALLNSRSRSTA

-1145 RTRTMDLYREEKEQA
+1145 RTKTMDLYREEKEQA
-1160 KKDGVLSKVFLA
+1160 LKEGVLSKVFLA
-1172 LSREKGVPKMYVQEL
+1172 LSREKSVPKMYVQEV
-1187 AETVGSDIHD
+1187 AEKEGREIHD
-1197 LLLNKG
+1197 LLVNRG

-1217 VHQKLKGIIKKYGE
+1217 VHQKLKGIIKKHGN
-1231 MTDEQAQNIMYML
+1231 MTDEQVQSFMFVL

-1254 FGITLRTAEVHSA
+1254 FGITLRTAEVHNA
-1267 SRESARRNRVAEL
+1267 SRESARRNRVAAQ

>member
-1 MPPGI
+1 MAPGVI
-6 QITETVI
+6 QNSETI
-13 DNSVEIIDSELIVE
+13 INSPLDAINTNGDLIEELVVQAE
-27 EIQIKSC
+27 GKTC
-34 PIDHDIGSFSIVLKE
+34 PIDHLAFSEFPIPRDQDASDKSKANEQVNQIQILKL
-49 SNATTNDTVC
+49 D
-59 SPTLNGKV
+59 
-67 DTNGDVK
+67 K
-74 KDSSYVQN
+74 KQ
-82 YKEASL
+82 
-88 AVAKDYSKLNGTD
+88 
-101 EQKPMINGDS
+101 P
-111 TKTIAVKNIEEDKAV
+111 
-126 VIAKKEPA
+126 
-134 KKPVRKVTRPK
+134 RKVIRPK
-145 VLKNLESHNYLYD
+145 VLKNVESHEYLYD
-158 RLYDSTCP
+158 RLYDTTCP
-166 RVPNLCNERT
+166 RGPTLCNEKA

-185 GRGDVARE
+185 GRGDIPRE
-193 RDEVLSD
+193 PQEVLND
-200 AKDFFGQYFASI
+200 AKDFLGQYFASI

-222 RWKTVQEEVASTG
+222 RWKAVQEEVAATG
-235 TYQLTTTELVFG
+235 AYQLTTTELVFG

-300 AITVFPQRTDC
+300 AMTVFPQRTDGK
-311 SHDYRIWNSQLI
+311 HDYRIWNSQLI
-323 SYAGYRQPDGS
+323 SYAGYKQPDGTI
-334 VLGDPMHCEFTELC
+334 LGDPMHCEFTELC
-348 IKLGWKAPRT
+348 LKLGWKPPRT
-358 AWDVLPLVLSANG
+358 AWDILPLVLSANG
-371 KDPDYFEIPRELVME
+371 KDPDYFEIPRELIME
-386 IPMTHPNYEWF
+386 IPMTHPTYEWF
-397 EDLQLRWYALPAVS
+397 EELDLRWYALPAVS
-411 GMRFDCGGI
+411 SMRFDCGGI

-451 KVAQLM
+451 KVAQKM

-465 TLWRDKALVEV
+465 NLWKDKALVEV

-481 HSFQQHNATIVDHH
+481 HSFQQQNATIVDHH
-495 TAAESFIKH
+495 TASESFIKH

-534 HQEMALYYLR
+534 HQEMALYYLK
-544 PAYEYQEP
+544 PSYEYQEP

-658 DPPENGVAFGD
+658 DPPENGVAFGE

-675 YADHVGNESA
+675 YADQVGEDSA
-685 ANSQLATPKSFIKAN
+685 GSTQLLTPKTFIKAN
-700 SQMEFQKY
+700 SQIELQRY
-708 TVTNPKQLSRLESLK
+708 AAGNPKQLNRLESLK
-723 GSGTETASIDSF
+723 GSTTDATSIDSF

-792 KWASG
+792 KWASS
-797 VFNVACET
+797 VFNVSCET

-821 GTVALSEETVRFSDP
+821 GTVALSEETVRFAHP
-836 ESCPPTLPVALQS
+836 AGNPPALPNALQS
-849 AVNRQLVSCVVR
+849 AVNRQLVTCVVK
-861 ANKDLGDESA
+861 ANMDLGDSSA
-871 ERSTIFIDLEPK
+871 ERSTIFIDMEPK
-883 ESIKY
+883 SEIKY
-888 DPGDHVGMLACNRQ
+888 DPGDHVGIIACNRK
-902 ELVEGLLGRLKD
+902 ELVDSLLARLTD
-914 VDDYDEPLQLQLMK
+914 VDNYDQPVQLQLMK

-947 AVSVRDLFTRFLDIT
+947 TVTVRDLFTRFVDIT

-972 LATTCE
+972 LAKTCDNE
-978 NDEQRRQLN
+978 EEKKQLS
-987 LLAND
+987 LLASD
-992 PAAYEDWRLYNFPTL
+992 PAAYEDWRHFHFPTL
-1007 LEVLEQFPSARPS
+1007 PEVLDQFPSAKPS
-1020 GSLLAALLSP
+1020 ASLLAALLSP
-1030 LQPRFYSISSSPL
+1030 LQPRFYSISSSPI

-1051 TVAVVSYKTQD
+1051 TVAVVTYRTQD
-1062 GVGPLHYGVCSNYL
+1062 GEGPIHYGVCSNYL

-1092 PNFHLPQDPAV
+1092 PNFHLPEDLSV

-1125 AMISPRNRANA
+1125 AQLTSRTRPTA

-1145 RTRTMDLYREEKEQA
+1145 RTKTMDLYREEKEQA
-1160 KKDGVLSKVFLA
+1160 LKEGVLTKVYLA
-1172 LSREKGVPKMYVQEL
+1172 LSREKNFPKIYVQEL
-1187 AETVGSDIHD
+1187 AEKEGPELHD
-1197 LLLNKG
+1197 LLVNKG
-1203 AHFYVCGDCKMAED
+1203 GHFYVCGDCKMAED
-1217 VHQKLKGIIKKYGE
+1217 VHQKLKGIIKKHGN
-1231 MTDEQAQNIMYML
+1231 MSDEQVQSFMFTL

-1267 SRESARRNRVAEL
+1267 SRESARRNRAAL

>member
-1 MPPGI
+1 MMS
-6 QITETVI
+6 QH
-13 DNSVEIIDSELIVE
+13 L
-27 EIQIKSC
+27 
-34 PIDHDIGSFSIVLKE
+34 
-49 SNATTNDTVC
+49 
-59 SPTLNGKV
+59 
-67 DTNGDVK
+67 
-74 KDSSYVQN
+74 SSMFEQLGN
-82 YKEASL
+82 FTKNNL
-88 AVAKDYSKLNGTD
+88 THNSKLVKENKANTNHISGGTGGGN
-101 EQKPMINGDS
+101 QQASPSHKHGP
-111 TKTIAVKNIEEDKAV
+111 
-126 VIAKKEPA
+126 PA
-134 KKPVRKVTRPK
+134 PLKKPCKIRNVTSK
-145 VLKNLESHNYLYD
+145 AESYDTLYVNSI
-158 RLYDSTCP
+158 LPT
-166 RVPNLCNERT
+166 LCNERA
-176 CLGSVMAIP
+176 CLGSLMSIP
-185 GRGDVARE
+185 GRGDVPRE
-193 RDEVLSD
+193 AEEVLKD
-200 AKDFFGQYFASI
+200 AKDFLGQYFASI

-222 RWKTVQEEVASTG
+222 RWMAVQEEVAKSG

-300 AITVFPQRTDC
+300 AVTVFPQRTDVK
-311 SHDYRIWNSQLI
+311 HDYRIWNSQLI
-323 SYAGYRQPDGS
+323 SYAGYRQPDGT

-348 IKLGWKAPRT
+348 LKLGWKPPRT
-358 AWDVLPLVLSANG
+358 AWDILPLVLSANG
-371 KDPDYFEIPRELVME
+371 KDPDYFEIPRELIME
-386 IPMTHPNYEWF
+386 INMTHPTYEWF
-397 EDLQLRWYALPAVS
+397 EELNLRWYALPAVS
-411 GMRFDCGGI
+411 NMRFDCGGI

-443 TNRLNMLE
+443 VNRLNMLE
-451 KVAQLM
+451 RVAEKM

-465 TLWRDKALVEV
+465 NLWKDKALVEC

-495 TAAESFIKH
+495 TASESFIKH

-552 AWKTHQWQKSKPIT
+552 AWKTHQWQKSKSIT

-658 DPPENGVAFGD
+658 DPPENGVAFGE
-669 HLCEIL
+669 HLCELL
-675 YADHVGNESA
+675 YADQVEENSGNSM
-685 ANSQLATPKSFIKAN
+685 LTPKSFIKAN
-700 SQMEFQKY
+700 SQVEMQRYAAGNNTRKL
-708 TVTNPKQLSRLESLK
+708 NRLESLK
-723 GSGTETASIDSF
+723 GSTTDATSIDSF

-765 LLGDLGGERIHD
+765 LLVDLGGERIHD

-792 KWASG
+792 KWASS
-797 VFNVACET
+797 VFNVSCET

-821 GTVALSEETVRFSDP
+821 GAVALSEETVRFAEPCSR
-836 ESCPPTLPVALQS
+836 PPTLQAALQS
-849 AVNRQLVSCVVR
+849 ALNKKFVNCVVK
-861 ANKDLGDESA
+861 ANKDLGDGSA
-871 ERSTIFIDLEPK
+871 ERSTIFIDMEPK
-883 ESIKY
+883 EEIKY
-888 DPGDHVGMLACNRQ
+888 DPGDHVGIIACNRK
-902 ELVEGLLGRLKD
+902 ELVDTILSKLKD
-914 VDDYDEPLQLQLMK
+914 VDDFDEALQLQFMK

-939 WEPHERLP
+939 WENHERLP
-947 AVSVRDLFTRFLDIT
+947 VVSVREMFTRFLDIT

-972 LATTCE
+972 LAKICD
-978 NDEQRRQLN
+978 NDEEAKQLN
-987 LLAND
+987 ILAND
-992 PAAYEDWRLYNFPTL
+992 PAAYEDWRHYNFPTL
-1007 LEVLEQFPSARPS
+1007 AEVLQQFPSARPS
-1020 GSLLAALLSP
+1020 ASLLCALLSP
-1030 LQPRFYSISSSPL
+1030 LQPRFYSISSSPK

-1051 TVAVVSYKTQD
+1051 TVAVVTYRTQD
-1062 GVGPLHYGVCSNYL
+1062 GEGPVHYGVCSNYL
-1076 MDRKPGD
+1076 MERKPGD

-1092 PNFHLPQDPAV
+1092 PNFHLPQDLSV

-1125 AMISPRNRANA
+1125 SQLTSRNRSTA

-1145 RTRTMDLYREEKEQA
+1145 RTKTMDLYREEKQQA
-1160 KKDGVLSKVFLA
+1160 LKEGVLSKVFLA
-1172 LSREKGVPKMYVQEL
+1172 LSREKDIPKMYVQEL
-1187 AETVGSDIHD
+1187 AEKEGLEIHD
-1197 LLLNKG
+1197 LLINRG

-1217 VHQKLKGIIKKYGE
+1217 VHQKLKGIIKKHGN
-1231 MTDEQAQNIMYML
+1231 MTDEQVQNFMYML

-1267 SRESARRNRVAEL
+1267 SRESARRNRVAAL

>member
-1 MPPGI
+1 MSPGVVATDI
-6 QITETVI
+6 NNPINIANVQV
-13 DNSVEIIDSELIVE
+13 VEIP
-27 EIQIKSC
+27 KSC
-34 PIDHDIGSFSIVLKE
+34 PIDHLNEPEVEGLIVKL
-49 SNATTNDTVC
+49 D
-59 SPTLNGKV
+59 
-67 DTNGDVK
+67 K
-74 KDSSYVQN
+74 K
-82 YKEASL
+82 
-88 AVAKDYSKLNGTD
+88 T
-101 EQKPMINGDS
+101 PRR
-111 TKTIAVKNIEEDKAV
+111 
-126 VIAKKEPA
+126 VI
-134 KKPVRKVTRPK
+134 RPK
-145 VLKNLESHNYLYD
+145 VLKNHESREYLYD
-158 RLYDSTCP
+158 RLYDDTCP
-166 RVPNLCNERT
+166 RVSTLCNEKT
-176 CLGSVMAIP
+176 CLGSLMAIP
-185 GRGDVARE
+185 GRGDVPRE
-193 RDEVLSD
+193 PEEVLND
-200 AKDFFGQYFASI
+200 AKDFLGQYFASI

-222 RWKTVQEEVASTG
+222 RWKTVQEEVAKTG

-300 AITVFPQRTDC
+300 AITLFPQRTDGK
-311 SHDYRIWNSQLI
+311 HDYRIWNSQLI
-323 SYAGYRQPDGS
+323 SYAGYRLPDGT

-348 IKLGWKAPRT
+348 LKLGWKPPRT
-358 AWDVLPLVLSANG
+358 AWDILPLVLSANG

-386 IPMTHPNYEWF
+386 IHMTHPSYEWF
-397 EDLQLRWYALPAVS
+397 EELQLRWYALPAVS
-411 GMRFDCGGI
+411 SMRFDCGGI

-451 KVAQLM
+451 KVAVKM

-465 TLWRDKALVEV
+465 NLWKDKALVEV

-495 TAAESFIKH
+495 TASESFIKH

-544 PAYEYQEP
+544 PSYEYQEP

-634 ADYDITSIEHEALLL
+634 MDYDITCIEHEALLL

-658 DPPENGVAFGD
+658 DPPENGVAFAEN
-669 HLCEIL
+669 LCEIL
-675 YADHVGNESA
+675 YADQVGDESTGT
-685 ANSQLATPKSFIKAN
+685 SQMLTPKSFIKAN
-700 SQMEFQKY
+700 SQIEMQRY
-708 TVTNPKQLSRLESLK
+708 AVANPKQLSRLESLK
-723 GSGTETASIDSF
+723 GSATDATSIDSF

-777 LATGDEMCGQDQAFR
+777 VAMGDEMCGQDQAFR
-792 KWASG
+792 KWASS

-821 GTVALSEETVRFSDP
+821 GTVTLSEETVRFAYP
-836 ESCPPTLPVALQS
+836 AVKPPTLQNGLQS
-849 AVNRQLVSCVVR
+849 ALNRQLITCTVK
-861 ANKDLGDESA
+861 ANKDLGDATA

-883 ESIKY
+883 SEIKY
-888 DPGDHVGMLACNRQ
+888 DPGDHVGIIACNRI
-902 ELVEGLLGRLKD
+902 ELVDNLLARLTD
-914 VDDYDEPLQLQLMK
+914 IDDFDTPVQLQLMK

-972 LATTCE
+972 LAKTCD
-978 NDEQRRQLN
+978 NDTERKQLN
-987 LLAND
+987 TLATD
-992 PAAYEDWRLYNFPTL
+992 PAAYEDWRHYYFPTL
-1007 LEVLEQFPSARPS
+1007 SEVLDQFPSVKPRA
-1020 GSLLAALLSP
+1020 SLLAALLSP
-1030 LQPRFYSISSSPL
+1030 LQPRFYSISSSPI

-1051 TVAVVSYKTQD
+1051 TVAVVTYRTQD
-1062 GVGPLHYGVCSNYL
+1062 GEGPVHYGVCSNYL

-1092 PNFHLPQDPAV
+1092 QNFHLPQDLSV

-1125 AMISPRNRANA
+1125 ALLNSRTRANA
-1136 GPVWLFFGC
+1136 GAVWLFFGC
-1145 RTRTMDLYREEKEQA
+1145 RTKTMDLYREEKEQA
-1160 KKDGVLSKVFLA
+1160 VKDGVLSKVFLA
-1172 LSREKGVPKMYVQEL
+1172 LSREKNIPKMYVQEL
-1187 AETVGSDIHD
+1187 AENEGAEIHD
-1197 LLLNKG
+1197 LLINSG

-1217 VHQKLKGIIKKYGE
+1217 VHQKLKGIIKKHGN
-1231 MTDEQAQNIMYML
+1231 MTDEQVQNFMYIL

-1267 SRESARRNRVAEL
+1267 SRESARRNRVAAQ

>member
-1 MPPGI
+1 MAPGVTKNSDTVINNTLEAIAHAEGLITEIVNEVKACPINHLVLTDVGKQNGVSGKEHQVKI
-6 QITETVI
+6 QIT
-13 DNSVEIIDSELIVE
+13 
-27 EIQIKSC
+27 
-34 PIDHDIGSFSIVLKE
+34 
-49 SNATTNDTVC
+49 
-59 SPTLNGKV
+59 
-67 DTNGDVK
+67 
-74 KDSSYVQN
+74 
-82 YKEASL
+82 
-88 AVAKDYSKLNGTD
+88 KL
-101 EQKPMINGDS
+101 
-111 TKTIAVKNIEEDKAV
+111 DKRQ
-126 VIAKKEPA
+126 P
-134 KKPVRKVTRPK
+134 RLVTRPK
-145 VLKNLESHNYLYD
+145 VLKNIESRAYLYD
-158 RLYDSTCP
+158 RLYDTTCP
-166 RVPNLCNERT
+166 RVPTLCNEKS
-176 CLGSVMAIP
+176 CLGSLMAIP
-185 GRGDVARE
+185 GRGDVPRNPE
-193 RDEVLSD
+193 EVLSD
-200 AKDFFGQYFASI
+200 AKDFLGQYFASI
-212 RRANTPAHEA
+212 RRANTVAHEA
-222 RWKTVQEEVASTG
+222 RWKTVQEEVVKTG

-300 AITVFPQRTDC
+300 AITVFPQRTDGM
-311 SHDYRIWNSQLI
+311 HDYRIWNSQLI
-323 SYAGYRQPDGS
+323 SYAGYKLPDGT
-334 VLGDPMHCEFTELC
+334 VLGDPMHAEFTELC
-348 IKLGWKAPRT
+348 LKLGWKPPRT
-358 AWDVLPLVLSANG
+358 AWDILPLVLSANG

-386 IPMTHPNYEWF
+386 IHMTHPTHDWF
-397 EDLQLRWYALPAVS
+397 EELQLRWYALPAVS
-411 GMRFDCGGI
+411 SMRFDCGGI

-451 KVAQLM
+451 KVAAKM

-465 TLWRDKALVEV
+465 NLWKDKALVEV

-495 TAAESFIKH
+495 TASESFIKH

-552 AWKTHQWQKSKPIT
+552 AWKTHQWQKSKPIS

-634 ADYDITSIEHEALLL
+634 MDYDITSIEHEALLL

-658 DPPENGVAFGD
+658 DPPENGVAFGEQ
-669 HLCEIL
+669 LCEIL
-675 YADHVGNESA
+675 YADQVGEETSGT
-685 ANSQLATPKSFIKAN
+685 SQLLTPKSLIKAN
-700 SQMEFQKY
+700 SQIEYQKY
-708 TVTNPKQLSRLESLK
+708 AVGNPKQLSRLESLK
-723 GSGTETASIDSF
+723 GSATDATSIDSF

-792 KWASG
+792 KWASS

-821 GTVALSEETVRFSDP
+821 GTVALSEETVRFTIP
-836 ESCPPTLPVALQS
+836 EIKPPGLLNALQS
-849 AVNRQLVSCVVR
+849 AVNRQLTTCVVK
-861 ANKDLGDESA
+861 ANKDLGDLSA
-871 ERSTIFIDLEPK
+871 ERSTIFIDMEPMG
-883 ESIKY
+883 EINY
-888 DPGDHVGMLACNRQ
+888 DPGDHVGIMACNRK
-902 ELVEGLLGRLKD
+902 ELVDTLLSRLND
-914 VDDYDEPLQLQLMK
+914 IDNHDAPLQLQLMK

-939 WEPHERLP
+939 WEPHEKLP
-947 AVSVRDLFTRFLDIT
+947 PISLRDLFTRFLDIT

-972 LATTCE
+972 LATTCD
-978 NDEQRRQLN
+978 NDEERKQLST
-987 LLAND
+987 LATD
-992 PAAYEDWRLYNFPTL
+992 PAAYEDWRHYNFPTL
-1007 LEVLEQFPSARPS
+1007 PEVLTQFSSARPS
-1020 GSLLAALLSP
+1020 ASLLAAILSP
-1030 LQPRFYSISSSPL
+1030 LQPRFYSISSSPI

-1051 TVAVVSYKTQD
+1051 TVAVVTYRTQD
-1062 GVGPLHYGVCSNYL
+1062 GEGPVHYGVCSNYL

-1092 PNFHLPQDPAV
+1092 PNFHLPHDLSV

-1113 IAPFRGFWHHRR
+1113 IAPFRGFWHHRKALLNIR
-1125 AMISPRNRANA
+1125 TRSNT

-1160 KKDGVLSKVFLA
+1160 INDRVLSKVFLA
-1172 LSREKGVPKMYVQEL
+1172 LSREKNVPKMYVQEL
-1187 AETVGSDIHD
+1187 AEQEGAEIHD
-1197 LLLNKG
+1197 LLVNKG
-1203 AHFYVCGDCKMAED
+1203 GHFYVCGDCKMAED
-1217 VHQKLKGIIKKYGE
+1217 VNQKLRGIIKKHGN
-1231 MTDEQAQNIMYML
+1231 MTDEQVQNFMFVL
-1244 KEENRYHEDI
+1244 KDENRYHEDI

-1267 SRESARRNRVAEL
+1267 SRESARRNRVAAQ

>member
-1 MPPGI
+1 MPPEVMQSSVNI
-6 QITETVI
+6 INNSLKVITTGPNGGLINTLITDDVNKTCPNELNVETASGGNAVV
-13 DNSVEIIDSELIVE
+13 DKLPVNEGAIVE
-27 EIQIKSC
+27 
-34 PIDHDIGSFSIVLKE
+34 
-49 SNATTNDTVC
+49 
-59 SPTLNGKV
+59 
-67 DTNGDVK
+67 K
-74 KDSSYVQN
+74 KM
-82 YKEASL
+82 
-88 AVAKDYSKLNGTD
+88 
-101 EQKPMINGDS
+101 P
-111 TKTIAVKNIEEDKAV
+111 
-126 VIAKKEPA
+126 
-134 KKPVRKVTRPK
+134 RKVIRPK
-145 VLKNLESHNYLYD
+145 VLKNYESGQYMYD
-158 RLYDSTCP
+158 RLYDVPCP
-166 RVPNLCNERT
+166 GMPTLCNERA
-176 CLGSVMAIP
+176 CLGSLMAIP
-185 GRGDVARE
+185 GRGDVPRE
-193 RDEVLSD
+193 SEEVLKD
-200 AKDFFGQYFASI
+200 AKDFLGQYFASI

-222 RWKTVQEEVASTG
+222 RWKTVQEEVTRTG

-300 AITVFPQRTDC
+300 AITVFPQRTDGQ
-311 SHDYRIWNSQLI
+311 HDYRIWNSQLI
-323 SYAGYRQPDGS
+323 SYAGYRQADGT

-348 IKLGWKAPRT
+348 LKLGWKPPRT
-358 AWDVLPLVLSANG
+358 AWDILPLVLSANG

-386 IPMTHPNYEWF
+386 INMTHPTQEWF
-397 EDLQLRWYALPAVS
+397 EELELRWYALPAVS
-411 GMRFDCGGI
+411 NMRFDCGGI

-443 TNRLNMLE
+443 INRLNMLE
-451 KVAQLM
+451 KVAQKM

-465 TLWRDKALVEV
+465 NLWKDKALVEV

-495 TAAESFIKH
+495 TASESFIKH

-634 ADYDITSIEHEALLL
+634 VDYDITSIEHEALLM

-658 DPPENGVAFGD
+658 DPPENGVAFAE

-675 YADHVGNESA
+675 YADQVGDDISGNVQS
-685 ANSQLATPKSFIKAN
+685 LTPKTFIKAN
-700 SQMEFQKY
+700 SQMEFQRY
-708 TVTNPKQLSRLESLK
+708 TSGTTKKLSRLESLK
-723 GSGTETASIDSF
+723 GSVTDATSIDSF

-792 KWASG
+792 KWASS

-821 GTVALSEETVRFSDP
+821 GSVALSEETVRFILP
-836 ESCPPTLPVALQS
+836 VGRAPTLTAALQS
-849 AVNRQLVSCVVR
+849 ALNKKFVTCIVK
-861 ANKDLGDESA
+861 ANKDLGDSSA
-871 ERSTIFIDLEPK
+871 ERSTIFIDMEPK
-883 ESIKY
+883 EEIKY
-888 DPGDHVGMLACNRQ
+888 DPGDHVGIVACNRK
-902 ELVEGLLGRLKD
+902 ELVDSLLARLKD
-914 VDDYDEPLQLQLMK
+914 VDDYDEPIQLQLMK

-947 AVSVRDLFTRFLDIT
+947 VVSVRELFTRFLDIT

-972 LATTCE
+972 LAKTCD
-978 NDEQRRQLN
+978 NDEDRKQLN
-987 LLAND
+987 LLATD
-992 PAAYEDWRLYNFPTL
+992 PAAYEDWRHYNFPTIS
-1007 LEVLEQFPSARPS
+1007 EVLEQFPSARPS
-1020 GSLLAALLSP
+1020 ASLFAALLSP
-1030 LQPRFYSISSSPL
+1030 LQPRFYSISSSPI

-1051 TVAVVSYKTQD
+1051 TVAVVTYRTQD
-1062 GVGPLHYGVCSNYL
+1062 GEGPVHYGVCSNYL
-1076 MDRKPGD
+1076 MDCKSGD

-1092 PNFHLPQDPAV
+1092 PNFHLPQDLSV

-1125 AMISPRNRANA
+1125 ALLNSRTRPNA

-1145 RTRTMDLYREEKEQA
+1145 RTKTMDLYREEKEQA
-1160 KKDGVLSKVFLA
+1160 LKEGILSKVFLA
-1172 LSREKGVPKMYVQEL
+1172 LSREKNIAKMYVQEL
-1187 AETVGSDIHD
+1187 AEKEGFEIHD
-1197 LLLNKG
+1197 LLINKG

-1217 VHQKLKGIIKKYGE
+1217 VHQKLKGIIKKHAK
-1231 MTDEQAQNIMYML
+1231 MTDEQVQNFMFML

-1267 SRESARRNRVAEL
+1267 SRESARRNRVAAQ

>member
-1 MPPGI
+1 MMSQHFTNMFE
-6 QITETVI
+6 QIGNFTKNNLTH
-13 DNSVEIIDSELIVE
+13 N
-27 EIQIKSC
+27 
-34 PIDHDIGSFSIVLKE
+34 
-49 SNATTNDTVC
+49 
-59 SPTLNGKV
+59 
-67 DTNGDVK
+67 
-74 KDSSYVQN
+74 
-82 YKEASL
+82 
-88 AVAKDYSKLNGTD
+88 SKLAKEKEN
-101 EQKPMINGDS
+101 
-111 TKTIAVKNIEEDKAV
+111 KASANANTNHV
-126 VIAKKEPA
+126 GVNQASPSHKQGQPPA
-134 KKPVRKVTRPK
+134 PLKKPCKIRNVASKT
-145 VLKNLESHNYLYD
+145 ESYDTLYGN
-158 RLYDSTCP
+158 STLP
-166 RVPNLCNERT
+166 TLCNERA
-176 CLGSVMAIP
+176 CLGSLMAIP
-185 GRGDVARE
+185 GRGDVPRE
-193 RDEVLSD
+193 SEEVLND
-200 AKDFFGQYFASI
+200 AKDFLGQYFASI

-222 RWKTVQEEVASTG
+222 RWKAVQDEVAKTG

-300 AITVFPQRTDC
+300 AITVFPQRTDGK
-311 SHDYRIWNSQLI
+311 HDYRIWNSQLI
-323 SYAGYRQPDGS
+323 SYAGYRQPDGT

-348 IKLGWKAPRT
+348 LKLGWKPPHT
-358 AWDVLPLVLSANG
+358 AWDILPLVLSANG

-386 IPMTHPNYEWF
+386 IHMTHPTYSWF
-397 EDLQLRWYALPAVS
+397 EELNLRWYALPAVS
-411 GMRFDCGGI
+411 SMRFDCGGI

-451 KVAQLM
+451 KVAQKM

-465 TLWRDKALVEV
+465 NLWKDKALVEV

-495 TAAESFIKH
+495 TASESFIKH

-566 GKRPIN
+566 GKKPIN

-658 DPPENGVAFGD
+658 DPPENGVAFGE

-675 YADHVGNESA
+675 YADQMGEETTGN
-685 ANSQLATPKSFIKAN
+685 QMLTPKSFIKAN
-700 SQMEFQKY
+700 GQIELQRYAAGNQKKL
-708 TVTNPKQLSRLESLK
+708 NRLESLK
-723 GSGTETASIDSF
+723 GSTITDATSIDSF

-750 SAYPNFCNFGKYVDK
+750 SAYPNFCNFGKYVDT
-765 LLGDLGGERIHD
+765 LLDDLGGERIHD

-792 KWASG
+792 KWASS
-797 VFNVACET
+797 VFNVI
-805 FCLDDDETL
+805 LPYS
-814 QEAKRAL
+814 
-821 GTVALSEETVRFSDP
+821 VAMQPAFWARSPLAMICYIMYFSYNVFGF
-836 ESCPPTLPVALQS
+836 LF
-849 AVNRQLVSCVVR
+849 VSCIVK
-861 ANKDLGDESA
+861 ANKDLGDASA

-883 ESIKY
+883 EQVKY
-888 DPGDHVGMLACNRQ
+888 DPGDHVGIIACNRK
-902 ELVEGLLGRLKD
+902 ELVDNLLSRVKD
-914 VDDYDEPLQLQLMK
+914 IDDYDEPLQLQLMK

-947 AVSVRDLFTRFLDIT
+947 VVGVRELFTRFLDIT

-972 LATTCE
+972 LATTCD
-978 NDEQRRQLN
+978 NDEERKQLN
-987 LLAND
+987 ILSTD
-992 PAAYEDWRLYNFPTL
+992 PGAYEDWRHYHFPTL
-1007 LEVLEQFPSARPS
+1007 AEVLDQFPSAKPS
-1020 GSLLAALLSP
+1020 ASLLCALLSP

-1043 AHPKRLHL
+1043 AHPKHLHL
-1051 TVAVVSYKTQD
+1051 TVAVVTYRTQD
-1062 GVGPLHYGVCSNYL
+1062 GEGPIHYGVCSNYL

-1092 PNFHLPQDPAV
+1092 PNFHLPQDLSV

-1113 IAPFRGFWHHRR
+1113 IAPFRGFWHHRKALLNSR
-1125 AMISPRNRANA
+1125 TRQTA

-1160 KKDGVLSKVFLA
+1160 IKDGVLSKVFLA
-1172 LSREKGVPKMYVQEL
+1172 LSREKCTPKIYVQEV
-1187 AETVGSDIHD
+1187 AEKEGAEIHD
-1197 LLLNKG
+1197 LLINRG

-1217 VHQKLKGIIKKYGE
+1217 VHQKLKGIVKKHGN
-1231 MTDEQAQNIMYML
+1231 MTDEQVQSFMFML

-1267 SRESARRNRVAEL
+1267 SRESARRNRVAAQ

>member
-1 MPPGI
+1 MAPGVV
-6 QITETVI
+6 QNSETVLT
-13 DNSVEIIDSELIVE
+13 DALSVVNGNASIADDVA
-27 EIQIKSC
+27 QMKTC
-34 PIDHDIGSFSIVLKE
+34 PI
-49 SNATTNDTVC
+49 
-59 SPTLNGKV
+59 TLNV
-67 DTNGDVK
+67 N
-74 KDSSYVQN
+74 KDSFVY
-82 YKEASL
+82 EPL
-88 AVAKDYSKLNGTD
+88 D
-101 EQKPMINGDS
+101 KPDRS
-111 TKTIAVKNIEEDKAV
+111 
-126 VIAKKEPA
+126 VI
-134 KKPVRKVTRPK
+134 RPRA
-145 VLKNLESHNYLYD
+145 LKNVESHHYQYD
-158 RLYDSTCP
+158 RLYATTNP
-166 RVPNLCNERT
+166 RVPTLCNDRV
-176 CLGSVMAIP
+176 CLGSVMMAYS
-185 GRGDVARE
+185 GRGEQPRE
-193 RDEVLSD
+193 PEEVLKD
-200 AKDFFGQYFASI
+200 AKDFLGQYFASI

-222 RWKTVQEEVASTG
+222 RWMAVQEEVAKTG

-247 AKLAWRNASRCIGRI
+247 AKLAWRNAARCIGRI
-262 QWSKLQVFDCRQVTT
+262 QWSKLQIFDCRQVTT

-288 IKYSTNKGNIRS
+288 IKYSTNKGNIRT
-300 AITVFPQRTDC
+300 AITVFPQRTDGK
-311 SHDYRIWNSQLI
+311 HDYRIWNSQLI
-323 SYAGYRQPDGS
+323 NYAGYKQPDGT

-348 IKLGWKAPRT
+348 LKLGWKPART
-358 AWDVLPLVLSANG
+358 AWDILPLVLSANG

-386 IPMTHPNYEWF
+386 VFMTHPTYKWF
-397 EDLQLRWYALPAVS
+397 EDLNLRWYALPAVS

-443 TNRLNMLE
+443 INRLNMLE
-451 KVAQLM
+451 KIAQGM

-465 TLWRDKALVEV
+465 TLWKDRALVEC

-481 HSFQQHNATIVDHH
+481 HSFQLANAAIVDHH
-495 TAAESFIKH
+495 TASESFIKH

-526 SSSITPVF
+526 SGSVTPVF
-534 HQEMALYYLR
+534 HQEMALYNLR
-544 PAYEYQEP
+544 PSYEYQEP
-552 AWKTHQWQKSKPIT
+552 AWKTHQWQKSKPIS

-592 RALSKRIKATV
+592 RALSKRIKATI

-658 DPPENGVAFGD
+658 DAPENGVAFGE
-669 HLCEIL
+669 HLCELL
-675 YADHVGNESA
+675 YADQVEENAGN
-685 ANSQLATPKSFIKAN
+685 QMLTPKSFIAN
-700 SQMEFQKY
+700 SQIEMQRY
-708 TVTNPKQLSRLESLK
+708 VSGNPRKLNRLESLK
-723 GSGTETASIDSF
+723 GSTTDATSIDSF

-765 LLGDLGGERIHD
+765 LLVDLGGERIHD

-792 KWASG
+792 KWASN
-797 VFNVACET
+797 VFNVSCET

-821 GTVALSEETVRFSDP
+821 GTVALSEETVRFATP
-836 ESCPPTLPVALQS
+836 TGQTPTLQNALKS
-849 AVNRQLVSCVVR
+849 ALNKKFVSCIVR
-861 ANKDLGDESA
+861 ANKDLGDDSA
-871 ERSTIFIDLEPK
+871 ERSTIFIDMEPR
-883 ESIKY
+883 EEIKY
-888 DPGDHVGMLACNRQ
+888 DPGDHVGIIACNRK
-902 ELVEGLLGRLKD
+902 ELVDSILARLKD
-914 VDDYDEPLQLQLMK
+914 VDDCDEPIQLQLMK

-947 AVSVRDLFTRFLDIT
+947 VVSVRDLFTRFLDIT

-972 LATTCE
+972 LSKTCE
-978 NDEQRRQLN
+978 NDEEARQLHT
-987 LLAND
+987 LATD
-992 PAAYEDWRLYNFPTL
+992 PGAYEDWRHYNFPTL
-1007 LEVLEQFPSARPS
+1007 AEVLEQFPSARPS
-1020 GSLLAALLSP
+1020 ASLLAALLSP
-1030 LQPRFYSISSSPL
+1030 LQPRFYSISSSPI

-1051 TVAVVSYKTQD
+1051 TVAVVTYKTRD
-1062 GVGPLHYGVCSNYL
+1062 GEGPVHYGVCSNYL

-1083 EVYLFIRSA
+1083 EVHLFIRSA
-1092 PNFHLPQDPAV
+1092 PNFHLPEDLSV

-1113 IAPFRGFWHHRR
+1113 IAPFRGFWHHRGAQLNYFSR
-1125 AMISPRNRANA
+1125 SHA

-1145 RTRTMDLYREEKEQA
+1145 RTKNMDLYREEKKQA
-1160 KKDGVLSKVFLA
+1160 MKEGVLSKVFLA
-1172 LSREKGVPKMYVQEL
+1172 LSREKNVPKMYVQEL
-1187 AETVGSDIHD
+1187 AEQEGSEIFE
-1197 LLLNKG
+1197 LLVNKG

-1217 VHQKLKGIIKKYGE
+1217 VHQKLKGIIKKHGN
-1231 MTDEQAQNIMYML
+1231 MNDEQVQNFMFTL

-1267 SRESARRNRVAEL
+1267 SRESARRNRVAAQ

>member
-1 MPPGI
+1 MAPGVI
-6 QITETVI
+6 SNADAIINNPLDEISSVHGETLISALIAQKELSLEKCPVDHTKLI
-13 DNSVEIIDSELIVE
+13 INEVFNGAKVENGVKVNGDANDGEMDGIVHISVE
-27 EIQIKSC
+27 KTC
-34 PIDHDIGSFSIVLKE
+34 PIDHTDGDVVLKE
-49 SNATTNDTVC
+49 Q
-59 SPTLNGKV
+59 NG
-67 DTNGDVK
+67 VK
-74 KDSSYVQN
+74 D
-82 YKEASL
+82 
-88 AVAKDYSKLNGTD
+88 DLNGTVV
-101 EQKPMINGDS
+101 
-111 TKTIAVKNIEEDKAV
+111 TKQATKMT
-126 VIAKKEPA
+126 P
-134 KKPVRKVTRPK
+134 RKVVKPK
-145 VLKNLESHNYLYD
+145 VLKNLETHDYLYD
-158 RLYDSTCP
+158 RLYDSGCP
-166 RVPNLCNERT
+166 MATTLCNEKS

-185 GRGDVARE
+185 GRGDVPRVPE
-193 RDEVLSD
+193 EVLND

-212 RRANTPAHEA
+212 RRANTAAHEA
-222 RWKTVQEEVASTG
+222 RWNAVQEEVAKTG

-247 AKLAWRNASRCIGRI
+247 CKLAWRNASRCIGRI

-300 AITVFPQRTDC
+300 AITVFPQRTDGQ
-311 SHDYRIWNSQLI
+311 HDYRIWNSQLI
-323 SYAGYRQPDGS
+323 SYAGYKQPDGT

-348 IKLGWKAPRT
+348 LKLGWKPPRT
-358 AWDVLPLVLSANG
+358 AWDILPLVLSANG
-371 KDPDYFEIPRELVME
+371 KDPDYFEIPRELIME
-386 IPMTHPNYEWF
+386 IHMTHPTYEWF
-397 EDLQLRWYALPAVS
+397 EELNLRWYALPAVS

-443 TNRLNMLE
+443 VNRLNMLE
-451 KVAQLM
+451 IVAHKM
-457 GLDTRTPV
+457 GCDTRTPV
-465 TLWRDKALVEV
+465 TLWKDKALVEV

-481 HSFQQHNATIVDHH
+481 HSFQQQNATIVDHH
-495 TAAESFIKH
+495 TASESFIKH

-544 PAYEYQEP
+544 PSYEYQEP

-634 ADYDITSIEHEALLL
+634 AEYDITSIEHEALLL

-658 DPPENGVAFGD
+658 DPPENGVAFGE

-675 YADHVGNESA
+675 YADQVEEAGAQNMP
-685 ANSQLATPKSFIKAN
+685 TPKSFIKAN
-700 SQMEFQKY
+700 SQMEMQKF
-708 TVTNPKQLSRLESLK
+708 TVGNPKQLNRLESLK
-723 GSGTETASIDSF
+723 GSATDTVSIDSF

-777 LATGDEMCGQDQAFR
+777 VATGDEMCGQDQAFR
-792 KWASG
+792 KWASS

-821 GTVALSEETVRFSDP
+821 GTVALSEQTVRFTHP
-836 ESCPPTLPVALQS
+836 ENKAPTLTVALQS
-849 AVNRQLVSCVVR
+849 TLNRQLVTCVVR

-871 ERSTIFIDLEPK
+871 ERSTIFIDMEPK
-883 ESIKY
+883 DEIKY
-888 DPGDHVGMLACNRQ
+888 DPGDHVGIIACNRK
-902 ELVEGLLGRLKD
+902 EPVDSLLARIKD
-914 VDDYDEPLQLQLMK
+914 IEDYDEALQLQLMK
-928 ETHTSSGPVKS
+928 ETHTSAGPVKS

-947 AVSVRDLFTRFLDIT
+947 IVSVRELFTRFLDIT

-978 NDEQRRQLN
+978 NEEERTQLN
-987 LLAND
+987 LLATD
-992 PAAYEDWRLYNFPTL
+992 PGAYEDWRHFHFPTL
-1007 LEVLEQFPSARPS
+1007 AEVLEQFPSARPS
-1020 GSLLAALLSP
+1020 ASLLAALLSP
-1030 LQPRFYSISSSPL
+1030 LQPRFYSISSSPI

-1051 TVAVVSYKTQD
+1051 TVAVVTYRTQE
-1062 GVGPLHYGVCSNYL
+1062 GEGPIHYGVCSNYL

-1092 PNFHLPQDPAV
+1092 PNFHLPDDLSV

-1125 AMISPRNRANA
+1125 ALLNSRNRSNI

-1160 KKDGVLSKVFLA
+1160 LRDNVLTKVFLA
-1172 LSREKGVPKMYVQEL
+1172 LSREKKIPKMYVQEL
-1187 AETVGSDIHD
+1187 AEKEGQEIHD
-1197 LLLNKG
+1197 LLINRG

-1217 VHQKLKGIIKKYGE
+1217 VNQKLKGIIMKYSN
-1231 MTDEQAQNIMYML
+1231 MTKDQVQSFMFKL

-1267 SRESARRNRVAEL
+1267 SRESARRNRVAAQ

>member
-1 MPPGI
+1 MAPVVQTSQSLI
-6 QITETVI
+6 ADSLEVLVNHNTEFINKV
-13 DNSVEIIDSELIVE
+13 LIE
-27 EIQIKSC
+27 EPMNTC
-34 PIDHDIGSFSIVLKE
+34 PIDHLNYTVNKVTPENGAEKSTVNGNGVMVLK
-49 SNATTNDTVC
+49 
-59 SPTLNGKV
+59 
-67 DTNGDVK
+67 
-74 KDSSYVQN
+74 
-82 YKEASL
+82 
-88 AVAKDYSKLNGTD
+88 
-101 EQKPMINGDS
+101 KPP
-111 TKTIAVKNIEEDKAV
+111 KR
-126 VIAKKEPA
+126 VI
-134 KKPVRKVTRPK
+134 RPK
-145 VLKNLESHNYLYD
+145 FLKNYESKEYLYD
-158 RLYDSTCP
+158 RLYDDTCP
-166 RVPNLCNERT
+166 RVPTPCSEKA

-185 GRGDVARE
+185 GRGDVP
-193 RDEVLSD
+193 RDPEEVLKD
-200 AKDFFGQYFASI
+200 AKDFLGQYFASI

-222 RWKTVQEEVASTG
+222 RWLAVQEEVERTG

-288 IKYSTNKGNIRS
+288 MKYSTNKGNIRS
-300 AITVFPQRTDC
+300 AITVFPQRTDGQ
-311 SHDYRIWNSQLI
+311 HDYRIWNSQLI
-323 SYAGYRQPDGS
+323 SYAGYRQPDGT

-348 IKLGWKAPRT
+348 IKLGWKPPRT
-358 AWDVLPLVLSANG
+358 AWDILPLVLSANG

-386 IPMTHPNYEWF
+386 IHMTHPTYEWF
-397 EDLQLRWYALPAVS
+397 SELDLRWYALPAVS
-411 GMRFDCGGI
+411 NMRFDCGGI

-451 KVAQLM
+451 KVAQKM

-465 TLWRDKALVEV
+465 NLWRDKALVEV

-481 HSFQQHNATIVDHH
+481 HSFQQQNATIVDHH
-495 TAAESFIKH
+495 TASESFIKH

-544 PAYEYQEP
+544 PSYEYQEP

-566 GKRPIN
+566 GKKPIN

-612 EQYAKELGVIF
+612 EQFAKELGVIF

-634 ADYDITSIEHEALLL
+634 VDYDITSIEHEALLL

-658 DPPENGVAFGD
+658 DPPENGVAFAE

-675 YADHVGNESA
+675 YTEQVGDEVSV
-685 ANSQLATPKSFIKAN
+685 NSQTLTPKSFIKAN
-700 SQMEFQKY
+700 SQIEFQRYASGNQK
-708 TVTNPKQLSRLESLK
+708 KLSRLESLK
-723 GSGTETASIDSF
+723 GSATDATSIDSF

-777 LATGDEMCGQDQAFR
+777 IATGDEMCGQDQAFR
-792 KWASG
+792 KWASS

-821 GTVALSEETVRFSDP
+821 GTVALSEETVRFS
-836 ESCPPTLPVALQS
+836 EALGKPPTLPQALQS
-849 AVNRQLVSCVVR
+849 ALNKKLVTCIVR
-861 ANKDLGDESA
+861 ANKDLGDDSA
-871 ERSTIFIDLEPK
+871 ERSTIFIDMDPK
-883 ESIKY
+883 EEIKY
-888 DPGDHVGMLACNRQ
+888 DPGDHVGIIACNRK
-902 ELVEGLLGRLKD
+902 ELVDGILARVKD
-914 VDDYDEPLQLQLMK
+914 VDDFDQPLQLQLMK

-947 AVSVRDLFTRFLDIT
+947 IVGVRDLFTRFLDIT

-972 LATTCE
+972 LAKTCD
-978 NDEQRRQLN
+978 DEEERKQLN
-987 LLAND
+987 LLSTD
-992 PAAYEDWRLYNFPTL
+992 PGAYEDWRHYHFPTL
-1007 LEVLEQFPSARPS
+1007 TEVLDQFPSAKPS
-1020 GSLLAALLSP
+1020 ASLLAALLSP
-1030 LQPRFYSISSSPL
+1030 LQPRFYSISSSPI

-1051 TVAVVSYKTQD
+1051 TVAVVTYRTQD
-1062 GVGPLHYGVCSNYL
+1062 GEGPVHYGVCSNYL

-1092 PNFHLPQDPAV
+1092 PNFHLPQDISV

-1125 AMISPRNRANA
+1125 TLLNSRTRPNA

-1160 KKDGVLSKVFLA
+1160 LKEGVLSKVFLA
-1172 LSREKGVPKMYVQEL
+1172 LSREKNIPKMYVQEL
-1187 AETVGSDIHD
+1187 AEKEGSEIHD
-1197 LLLNKG
+1197 LLINRG

-1217 VHQKLKGIIKKYGE
+1217 VHQKLKGIVKKHGN
-1231 MTDEQAQNIMYML
+1231 MSDEQVQNFMFML

-1267 SRESARRNRVAEL
+1267 SRESARRNRVASQ

>member
-1 MPPGI
+1 MAPGVVKNS
-6 QITETVI
+6 ETVLDSCLIPEIGSISPSHTI
-13 DNSVEIIDSELIVE
+13 DHIKLNDDVEIKLI
-27 EIQIKSC
+27 
-34 PIDHDIGSFSIVLKE
+34 
-49 SNATTNDTVC
+49 
-59 SPTLNGKV
+59 TL
-67 DTNGDVK
+67 
-74 KDSSYVQN
+74 
-82 YKEASL
+82 
-88 AVAKDYSKLNGTD
+88 
-101 EQKPMINGDS
+101 
-111 TKTIAVKNIEEDKAV
+111 DKQ
-126 VIAKKEPA
+126 P
-134 KKPVRKVTRPK
+134 RKVIRPK
-145 VLKNLESHNYLYD
+145 VLKNHESRECLYD
-158 RLYDSTCP
+158 RLYDDTCP
-166 RVPNLCNERT
+166 RVPTLCNEQT
-176 CLGSVMAIP
+176 CMGSLMAIP
-185 GRGDVARE
+185 GRGDIPRLP
-193 RDEVLSD
+193 DEVLND
-200 AKDFFGQYFASI
+200 AKDFLGQYFASI

-222 RWKTVQEEVASTG
+222 RWRVVQEEVAKTG

-300 AITVFPQRTDC
+300 AITVFPQRTDGK
-311 SHDYRIWNSQLI
+311 HDYRIWNSQLI
-323 SYAGYRQPDGS
+323 SYAGYRQPDGT

-348 IKLGWKAPRT
+348 LKLGWKPTRT
-358 AWDVLPLVLSANG
+358 AWDILPLVLSANG
-371 KDPDYFEIPRELVME
+371 KDPDYFEIPRDLVME
-386 IPMTHPNYEWF
+386 IHMTHPTCEWF
-397 EDLQLRWYALPAVS
+397 EELQLRWYALPAVS
-411 GMRFDCGGI
+411 SMRFDCGGI

-443 TNRLNMLE
+443 VNRLNMLE
-451 KVAQLM
+451 KVAEKM

-465 TLWRDKALVEV
+465 NLWKDKALVEV

-481 HSFQQHNATIVDHH
+481 HSFQQQNATIVDHH
-495 TAAESFIKH
+495 TASESFIKH

-544 PAYEYQEP
+544 PSYEYQEP
-552 AWKTHQWQKSKPIT
+552 AWKTHQWQKSKPIS

-634 ADYDITSIEHEALLL
+634 VDYDITSIEHEALLL

-658 DPPENGVAFGD
+658 DPPENGVAFAE
-669 HLCEIL
+669 HLCELL
-675 YADHVGNESA
+675 YADQVDIESSGGNSTSQLLTPKTFIR
-685 ANSQLATPKSFIKAN
+685 ANSQI
-700 SQMEFQKY
+700 EFQRY
-708 TVTNPKQLSRLESLK
+708 AVTNPKQLSRLESLK
-723 GSGTETASIDSF
+723 GSATDTTSIDSF

-765 LLGDLGGERIHD
+765 LLGDLGGERIHE
-777 LATGDEMCGQDQAFR
+777 LSTGDEMCGQDQAFR

-821 GTVALSEETVRFSDP
+821 GTVTLSEETVRFAYP
-836 ESCPPTLPVALQS
+836 EIKPPTLLNGLQS
-849 AVNRQLVSCVVR
+849 ALNRQLIACTVR
-861 ANKDLGDESA
+861 ANKDLGDTTA

-883 ESIKY
+883 SQFKY
-888 DPGDHVGMLACNRQ
+888 DPGDHVGIIACNRRD
-902 ELVEGLLGRLKD
+902 LVDNLLGRLKD
-914 VDDYDEPLQLQLMK
+914 IEDFDTPVQLHMMK

-939 WEPHERLP
+939 WEPHEKLP
-947 AVSVRDLFTRFLDIT
+947 AVSIRDLFTRFLDIS

-972 LATTCE
+972 LAKTCS
-978 NDEQRRQLN
+978 NDEERKQLN
-987 LLAND
+987 ILATD
-992 PAAYEDWRLYNFPTL
+992 PSAYEDWRHYYFPTL
-1007 LEVLEQFPSARPS
+1007 SEVLDQFPSAKPS
-1020 GSLLAALLSP
+1020 ASLLAALLSP

-1043 AHPKRLHL
+1043 AHAKRLHL
-1051 TVAVVSYKTQD
+1051 TVAVVSYRTQD
-1062 GVGPLHYGVCSNYL
+1062 GEGPVHYGVCSNYL

-1092 PNFHLPQDPAV
+1092 PNFHLPQDLSV

-1125 AMISPRNRANA
+1125 ALLNSRTRHNA

-1145 RTRTMDLYREEKEQA
+1145 RTRTMDLYREEKQQA
-1160 KKDGVLSKVFLA
+1160 LKDGVLSKVFLA
-1172 LSREKGVPKMYVQEL
+1172 LSREKDVPKMYVQEL
-1187 AETVGSDIHD
+1187 AEKEGAEIHD
-1197 LLLNKG
+1197 LLINRG
-1203 AHFYVCGDCKMAED
+1203 AHFFVCGDCKMAED
-1217 VHQKLKGIIKKYGE
+1217 VQQKLKGIVKKHGN
-1231 MTDEQAQNIMYML
+1231 MTDEQVQSFMFKL

-1267 SRESARRNRVAEL
+1267 SRESARRNRIATQ